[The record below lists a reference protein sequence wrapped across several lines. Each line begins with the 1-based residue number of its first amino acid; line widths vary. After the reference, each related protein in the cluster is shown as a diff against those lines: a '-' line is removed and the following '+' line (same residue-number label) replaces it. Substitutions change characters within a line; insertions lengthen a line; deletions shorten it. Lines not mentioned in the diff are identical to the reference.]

1 MIVKISKEEKGI
13 ADYLKTGK
21 KRDSKLT
28 RDEKD
33 DRLPLAGNLDLIEMS
48 EKHQSKKKNKK
59 HNYYHISLSFT
70 SEEWNKLYESGNI
83 DELIIDFLRL
93 TFPNH
98 DIDELLFYAE
108 AHLPIIKE
116 EPYIPRPEGALENRT
131 LNKKH
136 KNGEPLKREPHIH
149 LIVSFENMKFTH
161 SVKTGGVIYT
171 KGASKQQAKAVMAK
185 SVEKFKRVV
194 NDILSNKYGLNNI
207 EPLGMDE
214 DQLEKQ
220 YESFKSAA
228 QKVRKGKEKDMQMK
242 IETDVVIE
250 PKANTK
256 EQNISVEEL
265 LADAR
270 NSTADYL
277 LRMIEEDESL
287 KKDYYDRAKR
297 LNAVDIR
304 EFLPMI
310 NAKFNITAK
319 PEMVNDKYKVRV
331 DGFKGTY
338 NLTDLMCKI
347 VYNGRKGALFHVVN
361 ELEQMLIEIQANKN
375 KPKITLSVSSDFNT
389 PNKDSKT
396 QVLNNWK
403 TIQIEPYNLKSVLKN
418 YSAISVASFKNKNEE
433 DSGIDGITPVLI
445 YDIDNS
451 KFTISDAQNLLQSKG
466 VKGFIYPTTYQ
477 ATDTKVEKF
486 KLIIPTTKAPSL
498 NEYDEYIKEITREL
512 GLYNIVNNQSL
523 YPSKFHY
530 TPVPGAELVS
540 ISGKTLD
547 NTRAIEE
554 AGLKTDINNMDI
566 KAIYEDLQKLR
577 RYELSHEPKDA
588 DSHIKRASYQ
598 AISSMISIKELIEYF
613 DESAVLKEYKNHQIL
628 SDKSDRYLY
637 LSEENT
643 AYSFNQNRHYTP
655 YIYIRDKFDEA
666 ARKIKTGF
674 LNDDVI
680 KKIGLK
686 QNEYEGFVKAIDSH
700 LDINRYYLAFI
711 NRTESFKK
719 YLPDIVRINYKC
731 LIYNIKT
738 YMKDWQDMQGFNKLK
753 ERYKTDKICLAEDH
767 ISFDSLK
774 IIKQELYNKGLDK
787 DFGVEQSTQ
796 QSNEIEGKEQNV
808 KLGNVKLGYDGLR
821 R

>member
-1 MIVKISKEEKGI
+1 MIVKISKGEKGV

-48 EKHQSKKKNKK
+48 EKHQIKKKNKK
-59 HNYYHISLSFT
+59 YNYYHISLSFT

-83 DELIIDFLRL
+83 DELIMDFLRL

-116 EPYIPRPEGALENRT
+116 EPYIPRSEGALENRT

-171 KGASKQQAKAVMAK
+171 KGAAKQQVKAVMAK
-185 SVEKFKRVV
+185 SAEKFKRVV

-214 DQLEKQ
+214 DQLNKQ

-228 QKVRKGKEKDMQMK
+228 QKVKKGKEKDTQMK

-256 EQNISVEEL
+256 EQDISVEEL

-277 LRMIEEDESL
+277 LRMIEEDESF

-319 PEMVNDKYKVRV
+319 PKIVNDKYKVSV

-361 ELEQMLIEIQANKN
+361 ELEQMLIELQANKN
-375 KPKITLSVSSDFNT
+375 EPKITLSVSSDFGA
-389 PNKDSKT
+389 PNKDPKT
-396 QVLNNWK
+396 QVLNSWK
-403 TIQIEPYNLKSVLKN
+403 TIRIEPYNLKSVLKN
-418 YSAISVASFKNKNEE
+418 YSAISVASFKDKNEE
-433 DSGIDGITPVLI
+433 YSSIDGITPTLI
-445 YDIDNS
+445 YDIDS
-451 KFTISDAQNLLQSKG
+451 PKFTINDAQNLLQSKEI
-466 VKGFIYPTTYQ
+466 KGFIYPTTYQ
-477 ATDTKVEKF
+477 APDTKVEKF
-486 KLIIPTTKAPSL
+486 KLIIPTAKAPSL

-523 YPSKFHY
+523 YPSNFHY
-530 TPVPGAELVS
+530 TPVPGSEVVS
-540 ISGKTLD
+540 IRGKTLD
-547 NTRAIEE
+547 NTRAIEDVS
-554 AGLKTDINNMDI
+554 LKTDINNMDI

-577 RYELSHEPKDA
+577 RYELSHEPKDT

-613 DESAVLKEYKNHQIL
+613 DESAVLKEYKNHQII
-628 SDKSDRYLY
+628 SGKSGRYLY
-637 LSEENT
+637 LPEENT

-680 KKIGLK
+680 KKLGLK
-686 QNEYEGFVKAIDSH
+686 QNEYEGFVKAIDGH

-719 YLPDIVRINYKC
+719 YLLDIVKINYKG

-753 ERYKTDKICLAEDH
+753 ERYKTDKIYLTNDH
-767 ISFDSLK
+767 ISFGSLK
-774 IIKQELYNKGLDK
+774 ITKQELYDQGLDR
-787 DFGVEQSTQ
+787 DFGIEQTKQSSSVVEA
-796 QSNEIEGKEQNV
+796 KEQNI
-808 KLGNVKLGYDGLR
+808 KSGYDSLDR
-821 R
+821 

>member
-1 MIVKISKEEKGI
+1 MIVKISKGEKGI

-70 SEEWNKLYESGNI
+70 SEEWSRLYESGNI
-83 DELIIDFLRL
+83 DDLIMDFLKL

-116 EPYIPRPEGALENRT
+116 EPYIPRPEGALENRI

-161 SVKTGGVIYT
+161 SVKTGGAIYT
-171 KGASKQQAKAVMAK
+171 KGAAKQQVKAIMAK

-228 QKVRKGKEKDMQMK
+228 QKVKKGKEKDTHMK

-265 LADAR
+265 LADAK

-277 LRMIEEDESL
+277 LRMVEEDESF

-319 PEMVNDKYKVRV
+319 PEMVNDKYKVSV

-361 ELEQMLIEIQANKN
+361 ELEQMLIELQANKN
-375 KPKITLSVSSDFNT
+375 EPKITLSVSSDFGT
-389 PNKDSKT
+389 PNKDPKT
-396 QVLNNWK
+396 QVLNSWK
-403 TIQIEPYNLKSVLKN
+403 TIRIEPYNLKSILKN
-418 YSAISVASFKNKNEE
+418 YSAISVASFKDKSEE
-433 DSGIDGITPVLI
+433 ANDIDGITPTLI
-445 YDIDNS
+445 YDIDS
-451 KFTISDAQNLLQSKG
+451 PKFTINDAQNLLQSKEI
-466 VKGFIYPTTYQ
+466 KGFIYPTTYQ
-477 ATDTKVEKF
+477 APDTKVEKF
-486 KLIIPTTKAPSL
+486 KLIIPTTDAPSL

-512 GLYNIVNNQSL
+512 GLYNIVNNSSL
-523 YPSKFHY
+523 HHSKFHY
-530 TPVPGAELVS
+530 TPVPGSELVS

-547 NTRAIEE
+547 NTRAIED
-554 AGLKTDINNMDI
+554 ASLKTDINNMDV
-566 KAIYEDLQKLR
+566 KAIEGNLQNLR
-577 RYELSHEPKDA
+577 KYELSHEPKDTK
-588 DSHIKRASYQ
+588 SHIKRASYQ

-613 DESAVLKEYKNHQIL
+613 DESTVFKKYKDYQVLFNN
-628 SDKSDRYLY
+628 SGRYLY
-637 LSEENT
+637 LPEENT
-643 AYSFNQNRHYTP
+643 AYSFSQNRHYSP
-655 YIYIRDKFDEA
+655 YIYIRDKFYEA
-666 ARKIKTGF
+666 VRKIKTGF

-680 KKIGLK
+680 KKLGLK
-686 QNEYEGFVKAIDSH
+686 QNEYEGFVKAIDGH

-719 YLPDIVRINYKC
+719 YLPDIVRINYKG
-731 LIYNIKT
+731 LIYNIKA

-753 ERYKTDKICLAEDH
+753 ECYKTDKIYLTEDH
-767 ISFDSLK
+767 ISFGSLK
-774 IIKQELYNKGLDK
+774 ITKQELYGQGLDK
-787 DFGVEQSTQ
+787 DFGIEQTKQPSSVVEPKDQD
-796 QSNEIEGKEQNV
+796 V
-808 KLGNVKLGYDGLR
+808 KSGYDSLER
-821 R
+821 

>member
-1 MIVKISKEEKGI
+1 MIVKISKGEKGV

-48 EKHQSKKKNKK
+48 EKHQGKKKNKK
-59 HNYYHISLSFT
+59 YNYYHISLSFT
-70 SEEWNKLYESGNI
+70 SEEWSRLYESGNI
-83 DELIIDFLRL
+83 DEFIMDFLKL

-171 KGASKQQAKAVMAK
+171 KSTAKQQVKAVMAK
-185 SVEKFKRVV
+185 SAEKFKRVV

-214 DQLEKQ
+214 DQLNKQ

-228 QKVRKGKEKDMQMK
+228 QKVKKGKEKDTQMK

-265 LADAR
+265 LADAK

-277 LRMIEEDESL
+277 LRMIEEDESF
-287 KKDYYDRAKR
+287 KKDYYDRAKK

-304 EFLPMI
+304 ELLPMI
-310 NAKFNITAK
+310 NAKFNIAAK
-319 PEMVNDKYKVRV
+319 AEMVNDKYKVRV

-361 ELEQMLIEIQANKN
+361 ELEQMLIELQANKN
-375 KPKITLSVSSDFNT
+375 EPKITLSVSSDFNT
-389 PNKDSKT
+389 PNKDPKT
-396 QVLNNWK
+396 QVLNSWK
-403 TIQIEPYNLKSVLKN
+403 TIRIEPYNLKSVLKN
-418 YSAISVASFKNKNEE
+418 YSAISVASFKDKNEE
-433 DSGIDGITPVLI
+433 DSSIDGITPTLI
-445 YDIDNS
+445 YDIDS
-451 KFTISDAQNLLQSKG
+451 PKFTINDAQNLLQSKG
-466 VKGFIYPTTYQ
+466 IKGFIYPTSYQ
-477 ATDTKVEKF
+477 APDAKVEKF

-523 YPSKFHY
+523 YPSNFHY
-530 TPVPGAELVS
+530 TPVPGSELVS
-540 ISGKTLD
+540 IRGKTFD
-547 NTRAIEE
+547 NTRAIED
-554 AGLKTDINNMDI
+554 ASLKTDINNMDI

-577 RYELSHEPKDA
+577 RYELSHEPKD
-588 DSHIKRASYQ
+588 SNLHIKRASYQ
-598 AISSMISIKELIEYF
+598 AISSKIPIKELIEYF
-613 DESAVLKEYKNHQIL
+613 DESTVFKKYKNHQIL
-628 SDKSDRYLY
+628 SGKSGRYLY
-637 LSEENT
+637 LPEENT

-655 YIYIRDKFDEA
+655 YIYIRDKFYEA

-674 LNDDVI
+674 YDDDLI
-680 KKIGLK
+680 QKLSITK
-686 QNEYEGFVKAIDSH
+686 NEYEGFVKVIDNH

-711 NRTESFKK
+711 NRTENFKK
-719 YLPDIVRINYKC
+719 YLSDIAKINYKG
-731 LIYNIKT
+731 LIYNIKI

-753 ERYKTDKICLAEDH
+753 ERYETDNISLANDH
-767 ISFDSLK
+767 ISFGSLK
-774 IIKQELYNKGLDK
+774 ITNQELYGQGLDSNFGAEQTKQPSSVAEHK
-787 DFGVEQSTQ
+787 DQD
-796 QSNEIEGKEQNV
+796 V
-808 KLGNVKLGYDGLR
+808 KSEYDGLR

>member
-1 MIVKISKEEKGI
+1 MIVKISKGEKGI

-48 EKHQSKKKNKK
+48 EKHQIKKKNKK
-59 HNYYHISLSFT
+59 YNYYHISLSFT
-70 SEEWNKLYESGNI
+70 SEEWSRLYESGNI
-83 DELIIDFLRL
+83 YELIMDFLKL

-98 DIDELLFYAE
+98 DIEELLFYVE

-228 QKVRKGKEKDMQMK
+228 QKVRKGKEKDTQMK
-242 IETDVVIE
+242 IERDVVIE

-304 EFLPMI
+304 EFLPII

-319 PEMVNDKYKVRV
+319 PKIVNDKYKVSV

-361 ELEQMLIEIQANKN
+361 ELEQMLIELQANKN
-375 KPKITLSVSSDFNT
+375 EPKITLSVSSDFNT
-389 PNKDSKT
+389 PNKDPKT
-396 QVLNNWK
+396 QVLNSWK
-403 TIQIEPYNLKSVLKN
+403 TIRIEPYNLKSVLKN
-418 YSAISVASFKNKNEE
+418 YSAISVASFKDKNEE
-433 DSGIDGITPVLI
+433 DSSIDGITPTLI
-445 YDIDNS
+445 YDIDS
-451 KFTISDAQNLLQSKG
+451 PKFTINDAQNLLQSKG
-466 VKGFIYPTTYQ
+466 IKGFIYPTSYQ
-477 ATDTKVEKF
+477 APDAKVEKF

-512 GLYNIVNNQSL
+512 GLYNIVNNSSL
-523 YPSKFHY
+523 HPSKFHY
-530 TPVPGAELVS
+530 TPVPGSELVS
-540 ISGKTLD
+540 IRGKTLD
-547 NTRAIEE
+547 NTRAIED
-554 AGLKTDINNMDI
+554 ASLKTDINNMDI
-566 KAIYEDLQKLR
+566 RAIYEDLQNQRK
-577 RYELSHEPKDA
+577 YELSHEPKD
-588 DSHIKRASYQ
+588 SNLHIKRASYQ
-598 AISSMISIKELIEYF
+598 AISSKIPIKELIEYF
-613 DESAVLKEYKNHQIL
+613 DESTMVKKYKDHQIL
-628 SDKSDRYLY
+628 SGKSGRYLY
-637 LSEENT
+637 LPKENT
-643 AYSFNQNRHYTP
+643 AYSFSQNRHHTP
-655 YIYIRDKFDEA
+655 YIYIRDKFYEA
-666 ARKIKTGF
+666 ARKIKTRF

-680 KKIGLK
+680 KKLGLK
-686 QNEYEGFVKAIDSH
+686 QNEYEGLVKCIDGH

-711 NRTESFKK
+711 NRTENFKK
-719 YLPDIVRINYKC
+719 YLSDIAKINYKG

-753 ERYKTDKICLAEDH
+753 ERYKTDKISLTNDH
-767 ISFDSLK
+767 ISFGSLK
-774 IIKQELYNKGLDK
+774 IKKQELYDQGLDK
-787 DFGVEQSTQ
+787 GFGIEQTKQPSSVVEP
-796 QSNEIEGKEQNV
+796 KEQDV
-808 KLGNVKLGYDGLR
+808 KSEYDGLER
-821 R
+821 

>member
-1 MIVKISKEEKGI
+1 MIVKISKGEKGV

-21 KRDSKLT
+21 KRNSKLT

-59 HNYYHISLSFT
+59 YNYYHISLSFT
-70 SEEWNKLYESGNI
+70 SEEWSRLYESGNI
-83 DELIIDFLRL
+83 DEFIMDFLKL

-161 SVKTGGVIYT
+161 SVKTGGAIYT

-228 QKVRKGKEKDMQMK
+228 QKVRKGKEKDTQMK
-242 IETDVVIE
+242 IERDVVIE

-277 LRMIEEDESL
+277 LRMIEEDESF
-287 KKDYYDRAKR
+287 KKDYYDRAKK

-304 EFLPMI
+304 ELLPMI
-310 NAKFNITAK
+310 NAKFNIAAK
-319 PEMVNDKYKVRV
+319 AEMVNDKYKVRV

-361 ELEQMLIEIQANKN
+361 ELEQMLIELQANKN
-375 KPKITLSVSSDFNT
+375 EPKITLSVSSDFST
-389 PNKDSKT
+389 PNKNPKT
-396 QVLNNWK
+396 QVLNSWE
-403 TIQIEPYNLKSVLKN
+403 TIRIEPYNLKSVLKN
-418 YSAISVASFKNKNEE
+418 YSAISVASFKDKNEE
-433 DSGIDGITPVLI
+433 DSSINGITPTLI

-451 KFTISDAQNLLQSKG
+451 KFSANDAQNLLQSKG
-466 VKGFIYPTTYQ
+466 IKGFIYPTTHQ
-477 ATDTKVEKF
+477 APDTKVEKF

-523 YPSKFHY
+523 YHSKFHY
-530 TPVPGAELVS
+530 TPVSGSELVS
-540 ISGKTLD
+540 ISGKTFD
-547 NTRAIEE
+547 NTRAIED
-554 AGLKTDINNMDI
+554 ASLKTDINNMDI

-577 RYELSHEPKDA
+577 RYELSHEPKD
-588 DSHIKRASYQ
+588 SNLHIKRASYQ
-598 AISSMISIKELIEYF
+598 AISSKIPIKELIEYF
-613 DESAVLKEYKNHQIL
+613 DESTVFKKYKNHQIL
-628 SDKSDRYLY
+628 SGNSDRYLY
-637 LSEENT
+637 LPEENT
-643 AYSFNQNRHYTP
+643 AYSFSQSRHYTP
-655 YIYIRDKFDEA
+655 YIYIRDKFYEA

-674 LNDDVI
+674 LNDDLI
-680 KKIGLK
+680 KKLGIT

-753 ERYKTDKICLAEDH
+753 ECYKTDKISLTNDH
-767 ISFDSLK
+767 ISFGSLK
-774 IIKQELYNKGLDK
+774 IKKQELYDQGLDSN
-787 DFGVEQSTQ
+787 FGVEQTKQPSDRV
-796 QSNEIEGKEQNV
+796 EVKEQNI
-808 KLGNVKLGYDGLR
+808 KSGYDSLER
-821 R
+821 

>member
-1 MIVKISKEEKGI
+1 MIVKISKGEKGV

-48 EKHQSKKKNKK
+48 ERHQSKKKNKK
-59 HNYYHISLSFT
+59 YNYYHISLSFT

-83 DELIIDFLRL
+83 DDLIMDFLKL

-116 EPYIPRPEGALENRT
+116 EPYIPRPEGALENRV

-161 SVKTGGVIYT
+161 SVKTGGAIYA
-171 KGASKQQAKAVMAK
+171 KGASKQQAKAIMAK

-207 EPLGMDE
+207 EPLGMGE

-228 QKVRKGKEKDMQMK
+228 QKVRKGKEKDTQMK

-277 LRMIEEDESL
+277 LRMIEEDESF

-319 PEMVNDKYKVRV
+319 AEMVNDKYKVRV

-361 ELEQMLIEIQANKN
+361 ELEQMLIELEANKN
-375 KPKITLSVSSDFNT
+375 EPKIILSVSSDFGT
-389 PNKDSKT
+389 LSKDPKT
-396 QVLNNWK
+396 QVLNSWK
-403 TIQIEPYNLKSVLKN
+403 TIQIEPYNLKSILKN
-418 YSAISVASFKNKNEE
+418 YSAISVASFKDKSEE
-433 DSGIDGITPVLI
+433 ASGIDGITPTLI

-466 VKGFIYPTTYQ
+466 IKGFMYPTSYQ
-477 ATDTKVEKF
+477 APDTKVEKF

-530 TPVPGAELVS
+530 TPVPGSELVS

-554 AGLKTDINNMDI
+554 AGLKTDINNMDV
-566 KAIYEDLQKLR
+566 KALEENLQKLR
-577 RYELSHEPKDA
+577 IYELSCEPKDTN
-588 DSHIKRASYQ
+588 SHIKRTSYQ
-598 AISSMISIKELIEYF
+598 AISSKIPIKELIEYF
-613 DESAVLKEYKNHQIL
+613 DESTMVKKYKNHQIL
-628 SDKSDRYLY
+628 SGNSGRYLY

-643 AYSFNQNRHYTP
+643 AYSFSQNRHYTP
-655 YIYIRDKFDEA
+655 YIYIRDKFYEA
-666 ARKIKTGF
+666 ARKIKTGLF
-674 LNDDVI
+674 NDDVI

-686 QNEYEGFVKAIDSH
+686 QNEYEGFVKVIDDH

-711 NRTESFKK
+711 NRTENFKK
-719 YLPDIVRINYKC
+719 YLSDIAKINYKG

-753 ERYKTDKICLAEDH
+753 ERYETDNISLANDH
-767 ISFDSLK
+767 ISFGSLK
-774 IIKQELYNKGLDK
+774 ITNQELYGQGLDSNFGAEQTKQPSSVAEHK
-787 DFGVEQSTQ
+787 DQD
-796 QSNEIEGKEQNV
+796 V
-808 KLGNVKLGYDGLR
+808 KSEYDGLR

>member
-1 MIVKISKEEKGI
+1 MIVKISKGEKGV

-21 KRDSKLT
+21 KRNSKLT

-70 SEEWNKLYESGNI
+70 SEEWSRLYESGNI
-83 DELIIDFLRL
+83 DEFIMDFLKL

-116 EPYIPRPEGALENRT
+116 EPYIPRPEGALENRV

-171 KGASKQQAKAVMAK
+171 KGASKQQTKAIMAK

-207 EPLGMDE
+207 EPLNMDE

-228 QKVRKGKEKDMQMK
+228 QKVKKGKEKDTQMK

-250 PKANTK
+250 PKDSTK

-277 LRMIEEDESL
+277 LRMIEEDESF

-297 LNAVDIR
+297 LNAIDIR

-310 NAKFNITAK
+310 NAKFNITTK
-319 PEMVNDKYKVRV
+319 PKIVNDKYKVSV

-361 ELEQMLIEIQANKN
+361 ELEQMLIELQANKN
-375 KPKITLSVSSDFNT
+375 EPKITLSVSSDFSA
-389 PNKDSKT
+389 PNKNPKT
-396 QVLNNWK
+396 QVLNSWE

-418 YSAISVASFKNKNEE
+418 YSAISVASFKDKSEE
-433 DSGIDGITPVLI
+433 ANDIDGITPTLI
-445 YDIDNS
+445 YDIDS
-451 KFTISDAQNLLQSKG
+451 PKFTINDAQNLLQSKG
-466 VKGFIYPTTYQ
+466 IKGFIYPTSYQ
-477 ATDTKVEKF
+477 VPDAKVENF
-486 KLIIPTTKAPSL
+486 KLIIPTTDAPSL

-512 GLYNIVNNQSL
+512 GLYNIVNNSSL
-523 YPSKFHY
+523 HHSKFHY
-530 TPVPGAELVS
+530 TPVPGSELVS

-547 NTRAIEE
+547 NTRAIED

-577 RYELSHEPKDA
+577 RYELSHEPKD
-588 DSHIKRASYQ
+588 SNLHIKRASYQ
-598 AISSMISIKELIEYF
+598 AISSKIPIKELIEYF
-613 DESAVLKEYKNHQIL
+613 DESTVFKKYKNHQIL
-628 SDKSDRYLY
+628 SGNSDRYLY
-637 LSEENT
+637 LPEENT
-643 AYSFNQNRHYTP
+643 AYSFSQSRHYTP
-655 YIYIRDKFDEA
+655 YIYIRDKFYEA

-674 LNDDVI
+674 LNDDLI
-680 KKIGLK
+680 KKLGIT

-753 ERYKTDKICLAEDH
+753 ECYKTDKISLTNDH
-767 ISFDSLK
+767 ISFGSLK
-774 IIKQELYNKGLDK
+774 IKKQELYDQGLDSN
-787 DFGVEQSTQ
+787 FGVEQTKQPSDRV
-796 QSNEIEGKEQNV
+796 EVKEQNI
-808 KLGNVKLGYDGLR
+808 KSGYDSLER
-821 R
+821 

>member
-1 MIVKISKEEKGI
+1 MIVKISKGEKGV

-48 EKHQSKKKNKK
+48 ERHQSKKKNKK
-59 HNYYHISLSFT
+59 YNYYHISLSFT

-83 DELIIDFLRL
+83 DDLIMDFLKL

-116 EPYIPRPEGALENRT
+116 EPYIPRPEGALENRV

-171 KGASKQQAKAVMAK
+171 KGAAKQQVKAIMAK
-185 SVEKFKRVV
+185 SAEKFKRVV

-228 QKVRKGKEKDMQMK
+228 QKVRKGKEKDTQMK

-277 LRMIEEDESL
+277 LRMIEEDESF

-319 PEMVNDKYKVRV
+319 PEMVNDKYKVSV

-361 ELEQMLIEIQANKN
+361 ELEQMLIELQANKN
-375 KPKITLSVSSDFNT
+375 EPKITLSVSSDFNT
-389 PNKDSKT
+389 PNKDPKT
-396 QVLNNWK
+396 QVLNSWK
-403 TIQIEPYNLKSVLKN
+403 TIRIEPYNLKSVLKN
-418 YSAISVASFKNKNEE
+418 YSAISVASFKDKNEE
-433 DSGIDGITPVLI
+433 YSSIDSITPTLI
-445 YDIDNS
+445 YDIDS
-451 KFTISDAQNLLQSKG
+451 PKFTINDAQNLLQSKG
-466 VKGFIYPTTYQ
+466 IKGFIYPTSYQ
-477 ATDTKVEKF
+477 TPDAKVENF

-523 YPSKFHY
+523 YPSNFHY
-530 TPVPGAELVS
+530 TPVPGSELVS
-540 ISGKTLD
+540 IRGKTFD
-547 NTRAIEE
+547 NTRAIED
-554 AGLKTDINNMDI
+554 ASLKTDINNMDI

-577 RYELSHEPKDA
+577 RYELSHEPKDT
-588 DSHIKRASYQ
+588 DSHIKRANYQ

-628 SDKSDRYLY
+628 SSNSSRYLY
-637 LSEENT
+637 LPEENT
-643 AYSFNQNRHYTP
+643 VYSFSQNRLYTP
-655 YIYIRDKFDEA
+655 YIYIRDKFYEA

-674 LNDDVI
+674 LNDDLI
-680 KKIGLK
+680 KKLGIT
-686 QNEYEGFVKAIDSH
+686 QNEYEGFVKAIDGH

-719 YLPDIVRINYKC
+719 YLPDIVRINYKG

-753 ERYKTDKICLAEDH
+753 ECYKTDKISLANDH
-767 ISFDSLK
+767 ISFGSLK
-774 IIKQELYNKGLDK
+774 ITKQELYGQGLDSN
-787 DFGVEQSTQ
+787 FGAEQTKQPS
-796 QSNEIEGKEQNV
+796 SMIETKEWNV
-808 KLGNVKLGYDGLR
+808 KSGHDSLER
-821 R
+821 

>member
-1 MIVKISKEEKGI
+1 MIVKISKGEKGV

-48 EKHQSKKKNKK
+48 ERHQSKNKK
-59 HNYYHISLSFT
+59 YNYYHISLSFT

-83 DELIIDFLRL
+83 DDLIMDFLKL

-116 EPYIPRPEGALENRT
+116 EPYIPRPEGALENRV

-161 SVKTGGVIYT
+161 SVKTGGAIYA
-171 KGASKQQAKAVMAK
+171 KGASKQQAKAIMAK

-207 EPLGMDE
+207 EPLGMGE

-228 QKVRKGKEKDMQMK
+228 QKVRKGKEKDTQMK

-277 LRMIEEDESL
+277 LRMIEEDESF

-319 PEMVNDKYKVRV
+319 PEMVNDKYKVSV

-361 ELEQMLIEIQANKN
+361 ELEQMLIELQANKN
-375 KPKITLSVSSDFNT
+375 EPKITLSVSSDFNT
-389 PNKDSKT
+389 PNKDPKA
-396 QVLNNWK
+396 QVLNSWK
-403 TIQIEPYNLKSVLKN
+403 TIRIEPYNLKSVLKN

-433 DSGIDGITPVLI
+433 DSGIDGITPTLI
-445 YDIDNS
+445 YDIYS
-451 KFTISDAQNLLQSKG
+451 PKFTINDAQNLLQSKG
-466 VKGFIYPTTYQ
+466 IKGFMYPTSYQ
-477 ATDTKVEKF
+477 APDTKVEKF

-530 TPVPGAELVS
+530 TPVPGSELVS

-554 AGLKTDINNMDI
+554 AGLKTDINNMDV
-566 KAIYEDLQKLR
+566 KALEENLQKLR
-577 RYELSHEPKDA
+577 IYELSCEPKDTN
-588 DSHIKRASYQ
+588 SHIKRTSYQ
-598 AISSMISIKELIEYF
+598 AISSKIPIKELIEYF
-613 DESAVLKEYKNHQIL
+613 DESTVLKEYKNHQIL
-628 SDKSDRYLY
+628 SSNSSRYLY
-637 LSEENT
+637 LPEENT
-643 AYSFNQNRHYTP
+643 VYSFSQNRLYTP
-655 YIYIRDKFDEA
+655 YIYIRDKFYEA

-674 LNDDVI
+674 YDDDLI
-680 KKIGLK
+680 KKLGIT
-686 QNEYEGFVKAIDSH
+686 QNEYEGFVKAIDGH

-753 ERYKTDKICLAEDH
+753 KCYKADKISLANDH
-767 ISFDSLK
+767 ISFGSLK
-774 IIKQELYNKGLDK
+774 ITKQELYGQGLDSN
-787 DFGVEQSTQ
+787 FGAEQTKQPS
-796 QSNEIEGKEQNV
+796 SMIETKEWNV
-808 KLGNVKLGYDGLR
+808 KSGHDSLER
-821 R
+821 

>member
-1 MIVKISKEEKGI
+1 MIVKISKGEKGV

-48 EKHQSKKKNKK
+48 ERHQSKKKNKK

-70 SEEWNKLYESGNI
+70 SEEWSRLYESGNI
-83 DELIIDFLRL
+83 DEFIMDFLRL

-116 EPYIPRPEGALENRT
+116 EPYIPRPEGALENRV

-161 SVKTGGVIYT
+161 SVKTGGAIYA
-171 KGASKQQAKAVMAK
+171 KGASKQQAKAIMAK

-228 QKVRKGKEKDMQMK
+228 QKVRKGKEKDTQMK

-277 LRMIEEDESL
+277 LRMIEEDESF

-319 PEMVNDKYKVRV
+319 PEMVNDKYKVSV

-361 ELEQMLIEIQANKN
+361 ELEQMLIELQANKN
-375 KPKITLSVSSDFNT
+375 EPKITLSVSSDFNT
-389 PNKDSKT
+389 PNKDPKA
-396 QVLNNWK
+396 QVLNSWK
-403 TIQIEPYNLKSVLKN
+403 TIRIEPYNLKSVLKN

-433 DSGIDGITPVLI
+433 DSGIDGITPTLI
-445 YDIDNS
+445 YDIYS
-451 KFTISDAQNLLQSKG
+451 PKFTINDAQNLLQSKG
-466 VKGFIYPTTYQ
+466 IKGFMYPTSYQ
-477 ATDTKVEKF
+477 APDTKVEKF

-530 TPVPGAELVS
+530 TPVPGSELVS

-547 NTRAIEE
+547 NTRVIEE
-554 AGLKTDINNMDI
+554 AGLKTDINNMDV
-566 KAIYEDLQKLR
+566 KALEENLQKLR
-577 RYELSHEPKDA
+577 IYELSCEPKDTN
-588 DSHIKRASYQ
+588 SHIKRTSYQ
-598 AISSMISIKELIEYF
+598 AISSKIPIKELIEYF
-613 DESAVLKEYKNHQIL
+613 DESTVLKEYKNHQIL
-628 SDKSDRYLY
+628 SSNSSRYLY
-637 LSEENT
+637 LPEENT
-643 AYSFNQNRHYTP
+643 VYSFSQNRLYTP
-655 YIYIRDKFDEA
+655 YIYIRDKFYEA

-674 LNDDVI
+674 YDDDLI
-680 KKIGLK
+680 KKLGIT
-686 QNEYEGFVKAIDSH
+686 QNEYEGFVKAIDGH

-753 ERYKTDKICLAEDH
+753 KCYKADKISLANDH
-767 ISFDSLK
+767 ISFGSLK
-774 IIKQELYNKGLDK
+774 ITKQELYGQGLDSN
-787 DFGVEQSTQ
+787 FGAEQTKQPS
-796 QSNEIEGKEQNV
+796 SMIETKEWNV
-808 KLGNVKLGYDGLR
+808 KSGHDSLER
-821 R
+821 

>member
-1 MIVKISKEEKGI
+1 MIVKISKGEKGV

-48 EKHQSKKKNKK
+48 ERHQSKKKNKK
-59 HNYYHISLSFT
+59 YNYYHISLSFT
-70 SEEWNKLYESGNI
+70 SEEWSRLYESGNI
-83 DELIIDFLRL
+83 DEFIMDFLRL

-98 DIDELLFYAE
+98 DIEELLFYAE

-161 SVKTGGVIYT
+161 SVKTGGAIYA
-171 KGASKQQAKAVMAK
+171 KGAAKQQVKAIMAK
-185 SVEKFKRVV
+185 SAEKFKRVV

-207 EPLGMDE
+207 EPLSMDE
-214 DQLEKQ
+214 DKLEKQ

-228 QKVRKGKEKDMQMK
+228 QKVRKGKEKDTQIK

-256 EQNISVEEL
+256 EQNISIEEL

-319 PEMVNDKYKVRV
+319 AEMVNDKYKARV

-361 ELEQMLIEIQANKN
+361 ELEQMLIELQANKN
-375 KPKITLSVSSDFNT
+375 EPKITLSVSSDFNT
-389 PNKDSKT
+389 PNKDPKT
-396 QVLNNWK
+396 QVLNNWE

-418 YSAISVASFKNKNEE
+418 YSAISVASFKDKNEE
-433 DSGIDGITPVLI
+433 DSSINGITPTLI
-445 YDIDNS
+445 YDIDS
-451 KFTISDAQNLLQSKG
+451 PKFTINDAQNLLQSKG
-466 VKGFIYPTTYQ
+466 IKGFIYPTSYQ
-477 ATDTKVEKF
+477 APDAKVEKF

-523 YPSKFHY
+523 YHSKFHY
-530 TPVPGAELVS
+530 TPVSGSELVS
-540 ISGKTLD
+540 ISGKTFD
-547 NTRAIEE
+547 NTRAIED
-554 AGLKTDINNMDI
+554 ASLKTDINNMDI

-577 RYELSHEPKDA
+577 RYELSHEPKD
-588 DSHIKRASYQ
+588 SNLHIKRASYQ
-598 AISSMISIKELIEYF
+598 AISSKIPIKELIEYF
-613 DESAVLKEYKNHQIL
+613 DESTVFKKYKNHQIL
-628 SDKSDRYLY
+628 SGKSGRYLY
-637 LSEENT
+637 LPEENT
-643 AYSFNQNRHYTP
+643 AYSFNQSRHYTP
-655 YIYIRDKFDEA
+655 YIYIRDKFYEA

-711 NRTESFKK
+711 NRTENFKK
-719 YLPDIVRINYKC
+719 YLSDIAKINYKG
-731 LIYNIKT
+731 LIHNIKT

-753 ERYKTDKICLAEDH
+753 ERYETDNISLANDH
-767 ISFDSLK
+767 ISFGSLK
-774 IIKQELYNKGLDK
+774 ITNQELYGQGLDSNFGAEQTKQPSSVAEHK
-787 DFGVEQSTQ
+787 DQD
-796 QSNEIEGKEQNV
+796 V
-808 KLGNVKLGYDGLR
+808 KSEYDGLR

>member
-1 MIVKISKEEKGI
+1 MIVKISKGEKGI

-70 SEEWNKLYESGNI
+70 SEEWSRLYESGNI
-83 DELIIDFLRL
+83 DEFIMDFLKL

-116 EPYIPRPEGALENRT
+116 EPYIPRPEGALENRV

-171 KGASKQQAKAVMAK
+171 KGASKQQTKAIMAK

-207 EPLGMDE
+207 EPLNMDE

-228 QKVRKGKEKDMQMK
+228 QKVKKGKEKDTQMK

-250 PKANTK
+250 PKDSTK

-277 LRMIEEDESL
+277 LRMIEEDESF

-297 LNAVDIR
+297 LNAIDIR

-310 NAKFNITAK
+310 NAKFNITTK
-319 PEMVNDKYKVRV
+319 PKIVNDKYKVSV

-361 ELEQMLIEIQANKN
+361 ELEQMLIELQANKN
-375 KPKITLSVSSDFNT
+375 EPKITLSVSSDFSA
-389 PNKDSKT
+389 PNKNPKT
-396 QVLNNWK
+396 QVLNSWE

-418 YSAISVASFKNKNEE
+418 YSAISVASFKDKSEE
-433 DSGIDGITPVLI
+433 ANDIDGITPTLI
-445 YDIDNS
+445 YDIDS
-451 KFTISDAQNLLQSKG
+451 PKFTINDAQNLLQSKG
-466 VKGFIYPTTYQ
+466 IKGFIYPTSYQ
-477 ATDTKVEKF
+477 VPDAKVENF
-486 KLIIPTTKAPSL
+486 KLIIPTTDAPSL

-512 GLYNIVNNQSL
+512 GLYNIVNNSSL
-523 YPSKFHY
+523 HHSKFHY
-530 TPVPGAELVS
+530 TPVPGSELVS

-547 NTRAIEE
+547 NTRAIED
-554 AGLKTDINNMDI
+554 ASLKTDINNMDV
-566 KAIYEDLQKLR
+566 KAIEGNLQNLR
-577 RYELSHEPKDA
+577 KYELSHEPKDTK
-588 DSHIKRASYQ
+588 SHIKRASYQ

-613 DESAVLKEYKNHQIL
+613 DESTVFKKYKDYQVLFNN
-628 SDKSDRYLY
+628 SGRYLY
-637 LSEENT
+637 LPEENT
-643 AYSFNQNRHYTP
+643 AYSFSQNRHYSP
-655 YIYIRDKFDEA
+655 YIYIRDKFYEA
-666 ARKIKTGF
+666 VRKIKTGF

-680 KKIGLK
+680 KKLGLK
-686 QNEYEGFVKAIDSH
+686 QNEYEGFVKAIDGH

-719 YLPDIVRINYKC
+719 YLPDIVRINYKG

-753 ERYKTDKICLAEDH
+753 ECYKTDKIYLTEDH
-767 ISFDSLK
+767 ISFGSLK
-774 IIKQELYNKGLDK
+774 ITKQELYGQGLDK
-787 DFGVEQSTQ
+787 DFGIEQTKQPSSVVEPKDQD
-796 QSNEIEGKEQNV
+796 V
-808 KLGNVKLGYDGLR
+808 KSGYDSLER
-821 R
+821 

>member
-1 MIVKISKEEKGI
+1 MIVKISKGEKGI

-48 EKHQSKKKNKK
+48 EKHQGKKKNKK

-70 SEEWNKLYESGNI
+70 SEEWSRLYESGNI
-83 DELIIDFLRL
+83 DELIMDFLRL

-116 EPYIPRPEGALENRT
+116 EPYIPRSEGALENRT

-171 KGASKQQAKAVMAK
+171 KGAAKQQVKAVMAK
-185 SVEKFKRVV
+185 SAEKFKRMV

-228 QKVRKGKEKDMQMK
+228 QKVKKGKEKDTQMK

-256 EQNISVEEL
+256 EQDISVEEL
-265 LADAR
+265 LADDR
-270 NSTADYL
+270 NSTSDYL
-277 LRMIEEDESL
+277 LRMIEEDESF

-297 LNAVDIR
+297 LNEIDIR

-319 PEMVNDKYKVRV
+319 PKIVNDKYKVSV

-361 ELEQMLIEIQANKN
+361 ELEQMLIELQANKN
-375 KPKITLSVSSDFNT
+375 EPKITLSVSSDFNT
-389 PNKDSKT
+389 PNKDPKT
-396 QVLNNWK
+396 QVLNSWK
-403 TIQIEPYNLKSVLKN
+403 TIRIEPYNLKSVLKN
-418 YSAISVASFKNKNEE
+418 YSAISVASFKDKNEE
-433 DSGIDGITPVLI
+433 YSSIDGITPTLI
-445 YDIDNS
+445 YDIYS
-451 KFTISDAQNLLQSKG
+451 PKFTINDAQNLLQSKG
-466 VKGFIYPTTYQ
+466 IKGFIYPTSYQ
-477 ATDTKVEKF
+477 APDAKVENF
-486 KLIIPTTKAPSL
+486 KLIIPATKAPSL
-498 NEYDEYIKEITREL
+498 NEYDEYIKKITREL

-530 TPVPGAELVS
+530 TPVPGSELVC

-547 NTRAIEE
+547 NTRAIED
-554 AGLKTDINNMDI
+554 ASLKTDINNMDV
-566 KAIYEDLQKLR
+566 KAIEKNLQNLR
-577 RYELSHEPKDA
+577 KYELSCEPKDNNL
-588 DSHIKRASYQ
+588 HIKRVSYQ
-598 AISSMISIKELIEYF
+598 AISSKISIKELIEYF
-613 DESAVLKEYKNHQIL
+613 DESTVFKKYKNYQIL
-628 SDKSDRYLY
+628 SGNSGRYLY
-637 LSEENT
+637 LPEENT
-643 AYSFNQNRHYTP
+643 AYSFSQNRHYTP

-666 ARKIKTGF
+666 AKKIKTGL
-674 LNDDVI
+674 LNDGVI
-680 KKIGLK
+680 KKLGIK
-686 QNEYEGFVKAIDSH
+686 QNEYEGFIKGIDDH
-700 LDINRYYLAFI
+700 LDINRYYLVFI
-711 NRTESFKK
+711 NRIENFKK
-719 YLPDIVRINYKC
+719 YLSDIAKINYKG

-753 ERYKTDKICLAEDH
+753 ECYKTDKISLANDH
-767 ISFDSLK
+767 ISFGSLK
-774 IIKQELYNKGLDK
+774 IIKQELYDQGLDSN
-787 DFGVEQSTQ
+787 FGVEQTKQ
-796 QSNEIEGKEQNV
+796 PSNRAEAKEQNI
-808 KLGNVKLGYDGLR
+808 KSGYDSLER
-821 R
+821 

>member
-1 MIVKISKEEKGI
+1 MIVKISKGEKGI

-48 EKHQSKKKNKK
+48 EKHQIKKKNKK
-59 HNYYHISLSFT
+59 YNYYHISLSFT
-70 SEEWNKLYESGNI
+70 SEEWSRLYESGNI
-83 DELIIDFLRL
+83 YELIMDFLKL

-98 DIDELLFYAE
+98 DIEELLFYVE

-116 EPYIPRPEGALENRT
+116 EPYIPRPEGALENRV

-207 EPLGMDE
+207 EPLGMGE

-228 QKVRKGKEKDMQMK
+228 QKVRKGKEKDTQMK

-250 PKANTK
+250 PKDSTK
-256 EQNISVEEL
+256 KQNISVEEL

-277 LRMIEEDESL
+277 LRMIEEDESF

-297 LNAVDIR
+297 LNAMDIR

-319 PEMVNDKYKVRV
+319 PKIVNDKYKVSV
-331 DGFKGTY
+331 DEFKGTY

-361 ELEQMLIEIQANKN
+361 ELEQMLIELQANKN
-375 KPKITLSVSSDFNT
+375 EPKITLSVSSDFNT
-389 PNKDSKT
+389 PNKDPKT
-396 QVLNNWK
+396 QVLNSWK
-403 TIQIEPYNLKSVLKN
+403 TIRIEPYNLKSVLKN
-418 YSAISVASFKNKNEE
+418 YSAISVASFKDKNEE
-433 DSGIDGITPVLI
+433 DSSIDSITPTLI

-451 KFTISDAQNLLQSKG
+451 KFTANDAQNLLQSKEI
-466 VKGFIYPTTYQ
+466 KGFIYPTTYQ
-477 ATDTKVEKF
+477 APDTKVEKF
-486 KLIIPTTKAPSL
+486 KLIIPTAKAPSL

-530 TPVPGAELVS
+530 TPVPGSELVS

-547 NTRAIEE
+547 NTRAIED
-554 AGLKTDINNMDI
+554 ASLKTDINNMDV
-566 KAIYEDLQKLR
+566 KAIEKNLQNLR
-577 RYELSHEPKDA
+577 KYELSHEPKDTNLR
-588 DSHIKRASYQ
+588 IKRISYQ
-598 AISSMISIKELIEYF
+598 AISSKISIKELIEYF
-613 DESAVLKEYKNHQIL
+613 DESTIIKKYKDHQIL
-628 SDKSDRYLY
+628 SSNSGRYLY
-637 LSEENT
+637 LPEENT
-643 AYSFNQNRHYTP
+643 AYSFSLNRHYTP

-666 ARKIKTGF
+666 AGKIKIGF
-674 LNDDVI
+674 LNDGVI
-680 KKIGLK
+680 KKLGLK
-686 QNEYEGFVKAIDSH
+686 QNEYEGFVKAIDGH
-700 LDINRYYLAFI
+700 LDINRYYLDFI
-711 NRTESFKK
+711 NRTENFKK
-719 YLPDIVRINYKC
+719 YLSDIAKINYKG

-753 ERYKTDKICLAEDH
+753 ERYKTDKISLANDH

-774 IIKQELYNKGLDK
+774 ITKQELYNQGLDK
-787 DFGVEQSTQ
+787 NFGIEQSTQ
-796 QSNEIEGKEQNV
+796 QSSEIKAIEQNV
-808 KLGNVKLGYDGLR
+808 KSGYDGLER
-821 R
+821 

>member
-1 MIVKISKEEKGI
+1 MIVKISKGEKGI

-48 EKHQSKKKNKK
+48 EKHQIKKKNKK
-59 HNYYHISLSFT
+59 YNYYHISLSFT
-70 SEEWNKLYESGNI
+70 SEEWSRLYESGNI
-83 DELIIDFLRL
+83 YELIMDFLKL

-98 DIDELLFYAE
+98 DIEELLFYVE

-228 QKVRKGKEKDMQMK
+228 QKVRKGKEKDTQMK
-242 IETDVVIE
+242 IERDVVIE

-304 EFLPMI
+304 EFLPI
-310 NAKFNITAK
+310 FNAKFNITAK
-319 PEMVNDKYKVRV
+319 PEMVNGKYKVRV
-331 DGFKGTY
+331 DGFNGTY

-361 ELEQMLIEIQANKN
+361 ELEQMLIELQANKN
-375 KPKITLSVSSDFNT
+375 EPKITLSVSSDFNT
-389 PNKDSKT
+389 PNKDPKT

-403 TIQIEPYNLKSVLKN
+403 TIQIEPYNLKSILKN
-418 YSAISVASFKNKNEE
+418 YSAISVADFKDKNEE
-433 DSGIDGITPVLI
+433 AGSVDSITPTLI

-451 KFTISDAQNLLQSKG
+451 KFTANDAQNLLQSKG
-466 VKGFIYPTTYQ
+466 IKGFIYPTTYQ
-477 ATDTKVEKF
+477 APDTKVEKF
-486 KLIIPTTKAPSL
+486 KLIIPTTDAPSL

-512 GLYNIVNNQSL
+512 GLYDIVNNSSL
-523 YPSKFHY
+523 HPSKFHY
-530 TPVPGAELVS
+530 TPVPGSEVIS
-540 ISGKTLD
+540 ISGKTFD
-547 NTRAIEE
+547 NTRAIED
-554 AGLKTDINNMDI
+554 AGLKTYINNMDI
-566 KAIYEDLQKLR
+566 KAIYEDLQNLR
-577 RYELSHEPKDA
+577 KYELSHEPKDTN
-588 DSHIKRASYQ
+588 SHIKRASYQ
-598 AISSMISIKELIEYF
+598 AISSKIPIKELIEYF
-613 DESAVLKEYKNHQIL
+613 DESTMVKKYKDYQIL
-628 SDKSDRYLY
+628 FNNNSRYLY
-637 LSEENT
+637 LPEENT
-643 AYSFNQNRHYTP
+643 AYSFSQNRHYTP
-655 YIYIRDKFDEA
+655 YIYIRDKFYEA
-666 ARKIKTGF
+666 ARKIKTRF
-674 LNDDVI
+674 YDDDDLI
-680 KKIGLK
+680 KKLGIT
-686 QNEYEGFVKAIDSH
+686 QNEYESFVKGIDDH
-700 LDINRYYLAFI
+700 LDINRYYLVFI
-711 NRTESFKK
+711 NRIENFKK
-719 YLPDIVRINYKC
+719 YLSDIAKINYKG

-753 ERYKTDKICLAEDH
+753 ERYKTDKIYLTEDH
-767 ISFDSLK
+767 ILFGSLK
-774 IIKQELYNKGLDK
+774 ITKQELYDQGLDK
-787 DFGVEQSTQ
+787 NFGVEQSKQ
-796 QSNEIEGKEQNV
+796 QSNMIETKEQSV
-808 KLGNVKLGYDGLR
+808 KSGYDGLGR
-821 R
+821 

>member
-1 MIVKISKEEKGI
+1 MIVKISKGEKGV

-48 EKHQSKKKNKK
+48 ERHQSKKKNKK
-59 HNYYHISLSFT
+59 YNYYHISLSFT
-70 SEEWNKLYESGNI
+70 SEEWSRLYESGNI
-83 DELIIDFLRL
+83 DEFIMDFLKL

-171 KGASKQQAKAVMAK
+171 KGASKQQTKAIMAK

-214 DQLEKQ
+214 DQLKKQ

-228 QKVRKGKEKDMQMK
+228 QKVKKGKEKDTQIK

-265 LADAR
+265 LADAK

-277 LRMIEEDESL
+277 LRMIEEDESF

-361 ELEQMLIEIQANKN
+361 ELEQMLIELQANKN
-375 KPKITLSVSSDFNT
+375 EPKITLSVSSDFST
-389 PNKDSKT
+389 PNKDPKA
-396 QVLNNWK
+396 QVLNNWE
-403 TIQIEPYNLKSVLKN
+403 TIQIEPYNLKSILKN
-418 YSAISVASFKNKNEE
+418 YSAISVASFKDKSEE
-433 DSGIDGITPVLI
+433 ASGIDGITPTLI
-445 YDIDNS
+445 YDIDS
-451 KFTISDAQNLLQSKG
+451 PKFTISDAQNLLQSKG
-466 VKGFIYPTTYQ
+466 IKGFIYPTTYQ
-477 ATDTKVEKF
+477 APGTKVEKF

-530 TPVPGAELVS
+530 TPVPGSEVVS
-540 ISGKTLD
+540 ISGKTFD
-547 NTRAIEE
+547 NTRAIED
-554 AGLKTDINNMDI
+554 ASLKTDINNMDI
-566 KAIYEDLQKLR
+566 RAIYEVLQNQRK
-577 RYELSHEPKDA
+577 YELSHEPKDSN
-588 DSHIKRASYQ
+588 SHIKRASYQ
-598 AISSMISIKELIEYF
+598 AISSKIPIKELIEYF
-613 DESAVLKEYKNHQIL
+613 DESTMVKKYKDYQIL
-628 SDKSDRYLY
+628 SGNSGRYLY

-643 AYSFNQNRHYTP
+643 AYSFSQNRHYTP
-655 YIYIRDKFDEA
+655 YIYIRDKFYDA
-666 ARKIKTGF
+666 ARKINTGF
-674 LNDDVI
+674 YDDDLI
-680 KKIGLK
+680 QKLSITK
-686 QNEYEGFVKAIDSH
+686 NEYECFVKDIDNH

-711 NRTESFKK
+711 NRTENFKK
-719 YLPDIVRINYKC
+719 YLSDIAKINYKG

-753 ERYKTDKICLAEDH
+753 ERYKTDNISLANDH
-767 ISFDSLK
+767 ISFGSLK
-774 IIKQELYNKGLDK
+774 ITKQELYGQGLDNN
-787 DFGVEQSTQ
+787 FGVEQSKQ
-796 QSNEIEGKEQNV
+796 QSNRAEAKEQNV
-808 KLGNVKLGYDGLR
+808 KSGYDSLER
-821 R
+821 

>member
-1 MIVKISKEEKGI
+1 MIVKISKGEKGI

-48 EKHQSKKKNKK
+48 EKHQIKKKNKK
-59 HNYYHISLSFT
+59 YNYYHISLSFT
-70 SEEWNKLYESGNI
+70 SEEWSRLYESGNI
-83 DELIIDFLRL
+83 DEFIMDFLRL

-136 KNGEPLKREPHIH
+136 KNGEPLKREPHVH

-171 KGASKQQAKAVMAK
+171 KGAAKQQIKAVMAK
-185 SVEKFKRVV
+185 SAEKFKRVV

-214 DQLEKQ
+214 DQLNKQ
-220 YESFKSAA
+220 YESFKNAA
-228 QKVRKGKEKDMQMK
+228 QKVKKGKEKDTQMK
-242 IETDVVIE
+242 IETNVVIE

-256 EQNISVEEL
+256 EQDISVEEL

-277 LRMIEEDESL
+277 LRMIEEDESF

-297 LNAVDIR
+297 LNAMDIR

-319 PEMVNDKYKVRV
+319 PEMVNDKYKVSV

-361 ELEQMLIEIQANKN
+361 ELEQMLIELEANKN
-375 KPKITLSVSSDFNT
+375 EPKITLSVSSDFGT
-389 PNKDSKT
+389 PNKDPKA
-396 QVLNNWK
+396 QVLNSWK
-403 TIQIEPYNLKSVLKN
+403 TIQIEPYNLKSILKN
-418 YSAISVASFKNKNEE
+418 YSAISVASFKDKNEE
-433 DSGIDGITPVLI
+433 DSSIDSITPTLI

-451 KFTISDAQNLLQSKG
+451 KFTANDAQNLLQSKG
-466 VKGFIYPTTYQ
+466 IKGFIYPTTYQ
-477 ATDTKVEKF
+477 APDTKIEKF

-512 GLYNIVNNQSL
+512 GLCNIVNNSSL
-523 YPSKFHY
+523 HPSKFHY
-530 TPVPGAELVS
+530 TPVPGSELVS
-540 ISGKTLD
+540 ISGKTFD
-547 NTRAIEE
+547 NTRAIED
-554 AGLKTDINNMDI
+554 ASLKTDINNMDI

-577 RYELSHEPKDA
+577 RYELSHEPKD
-588 DSHIKRASYQ
+588 SNLHIKRASYQ
-598 AISSMISIKELIEYF
+598 AISSKIPIKELIEYF
-613 DESAVLKEYKNHQIL
+613 DESTVFKKYKNHQIL
-628 SDKSDRYLY
+628 SGKSGRYLY
-637 LSEENT
+637 LPEENT

-655 YIYIRDKFDEA
+655 YIYIRDKFYEA

-674 LNDDVI
+674 YDDDLI
-680 KKIGLK
+680 QKLSITK
-686 QNEYEGFVKAIDSH
+686 NEYEGFVKVIDNH

-711 NRTESFKK
+711 NRTENFKK
-719 YLPDIVRINYKC
+719 YLSDIAKINYKG
-731 LIYNIKT
+731 LIYNIKI

-753 ERYKTDKICLAEDH
+753 ERYETDNISLANDH
-767 ISFDSLK
+767 ISFGSLK
-774 IIKQELYNKGLDK
+774 ITNQELYGQGLDSNFGAEQTKQPSSVAEHK
-787 DFGVEQSTQ
+787 DQD
-796 QSNEIEGKEQNV
+796 V
-808 KLGNVKLGYDGLR
+808 KSEYDGLR

>member
-1 MIVKISKEEKGI
+1 MIVKISKGEKGV

-48 EKHQSKKKNKK
+48 ERHQSKKKNKK

-70 SEEWNKLYESGNI
+70 SEEWSRLYESGNI
-83 DELIIDFLRL
+83 DDLIMDFLRL

-171 KGASKQQAKAVMAK
+171 KGASKQQTKAIMAK

-207 EPLGMDE
+207 EPLNMDE

-228 QKVRKGKEKDMQMK
+228 QKVKKGKEKDTQMK

-250 PKANTK
+250 PKDSTK

-277 LRMIEEDESL
+277 LRMIEEDESF

-297 LNAVDIR
+297 LNAMDIR

-319 PEMVNDKYKVRV
+319 PKIVNDKYKVSV

-361 ELEQMLIEIQANKN
+361 ELEQMLIELQANKN
-375 KPKITLSVSSDFNT
+375 EPKITLSVSSDFSA
-389 PNKDSKT
+389 PNKNPKT
-396 QVLNNWK
+396 QVLNSWE

-418 YSAISVASFKNKNEE
+418 YSAISVASFKDKSEE
-433 DSGIDGITPVLI
+433 ANDIDGITPTLI
-445 YDIDNS
+445 YDIDS
-451 KFTISDAQNLLQSKG
+451 PKFTINDAQNLLQSKG
-466 VKGFIYPTTYQ
+466 IKGFIYPTSYQ
-477 ATDTKVEKF
+477 VPDAKVENF
-486 KLIIPTTKAPSL
+486 KLIIPTTDAPSL

-530 TPVPGAELVS
+530 TPVPGSEVVS
-540 ISGKTLD
+540 ISGKTFD
-547 NTRAIEE
+547 NTRAIED
-554 AGLKTDINNMDI
+554 ASLKTDINNMDI
-566 KAIYEDLQKLR
+566 RAIYEVLQNQRK
-577 RYELSHEPKDA
+577 YELSHEPKDSN
-588 DSHIKRASYQ
+588 SHIKRASYQ
-598 AISSMISIKELIEYF
+598 AISSKIPIKELIEYF
-613 DESAVLKEYKNHQIL
+613 DESTMVKKYKDYQIL
-628 SDKSDRYLY
+628 SGNSGRYLY

-643 AYSFNQNRHYTP
+643 AYSFSQNRHYTP
-655 YIYIRDKFDEA
+655 YIYIRDKFYEA
-666 ARKIKTGF
+666 ARKINTGF
-674 LNDDVI
+674 YDDDLI
-680 KKIGLK
+680 QKLSITK
-686 QNEYEGFVKAIDSH
+686 NEYECFVKDIDNH

-711 NRTESFKK
+711 NRTENFKK
-719 YLPDIVRINYKC
+719 YLSDIAKINYKG

-753 ERYKTDKICLAEDH
+753 ERYKTDNISLANDH
-767 ISFDSLK
+767 ISFGSLK
-774 IIKQELYNKGLDK
+774 ITKQELYGQGLDNN
-787 DFGVEQSTQ
+787 FGVEQSKQ
-796 QSNEIEGKEQNV
+796 QSNRAEAKEQNV
-808 KLGNVKLGYDGLR
+808 KSGYDSLER
-821 R
+821 

>member
-1 MIVKISKEEKGI
+1 MIVKISKGEKGI

-70 SEEWNKLYESGNI
+70 SEEWSRLYESGNI
-83 DELIIDFLRL
+83 DEFIMDFLKL

-116 EPYIPRPEGALENRT
+116 EPYIPRPEGALENRV

-171 KGASKQQAKAVMAK
+171 KGASKQQTKAIMAK

-207 EPLGMDE
+207 EPLNMDE

-228 QKVRKGKEKDMQMK
+228 QKVKKGKEKDTQMK

-250 PKANTK
+250 PKDSTK

-277 LRMIEEDESL
+277 LRMIEEDESF

-297 LNAVDIR
+297 LNAIDIR

-310 NAKFNITAK
+310 NAKFNITTK
-319 PEMVNDKYKVRV
+319 PKIVNDKYKVSV

-361 ELEQMLIEIQANKN
+361 ELEQMLIELQANKN
-375 KPKITLSVSSDFNT
+375 EPKITLSVSSDFSA
-389 PNKDSKT
+389 PNKNPKT
-396 QVLNNWK
+396 QVLNSWE

-418 YSAISVASFKNKNEE
+418 YSAISVASFKDKSEE
-433 DSGIDGITPVLI
+433 ANDIDGITPTLI
-445 YDIDNS
+445 YDIDS
-451 KFTISDAQNLLQSKG
+451 PKFTINDAQNLLQSKG
-466 VKGFIYPTTYQ
+466 IKGFIYPTSYQ
-477 ATDTKVEKF
+477 VPDAKVENF
-486 KLIIPTTKAPSL
+486 KLIIPTTDAPSL

-512 GLYNIVNNQSL
+512 GLYNIVNNSSL
-523 YPSKFHY
+523 HHSKFHY
-530 TPVPGAELVS
+530 TPVPGSELVS

-547 NTRAIEE
+547 NTRAIED
-554 AGLKTDINNMDI
+554 ASLKTDINNMDV
-566 KAIYEDLQKLR
+566 KAIEGNLQNLR
-577 RYELSHEPKDA
+577 KYELSHEPKDTK
-588 DSHIKRASYQ
+588 SHIKRASYQ

-613 DESAVLKEYKNHQIL
+613 DESTVKKYKDYQVLFNN
-628 SDKSDRYLY
+628 SGRYLY
-637 LSEENT
+637 LPEENT
-643 AYSFNQNRHYTP
+643 AYSFSQNRHYSP
-655 YIYIRDKFDEA
+655 YIYIRDKFYEA
-666 ARKIKTGF
+666 VRKIKTGF

-680 KKIGLK
+680 KKLGLK
-686 QNEYEGFVKAIDSH
+686 QNEYEGFVKAIDGH

-719 YLPDIVRINYKC
+719 YLPDIVRINYKG
-731 LIYNIKT
+731 LIYNIKA

-753 ERYKTDKICLAEDH
+753 ECYKTDKIYLTEDH
-767 ISFDSLK
+767 ISFGSLK
-774 IIKQELYNKGLDK
+774 ITKQELYGQGLDK
-787 DFGVEQSTQ
+787 DFGIEQTKQPSSVVEPKDQD
-796 QSNEIEGKEQNV
+796 V
-808 KLGNVKLGYDGLR
+808 KSGYDSLER
-821 R
+821 

>member
-1 MIVKISKEEKGI
+1 MIVKISKGEKGV

-48 EKHQSKKKNKK
+48 EKHQRKKKNKK
-59 HNYYHISLSFT
+59 YNYYHISLSFT
-70 SEEWNKLYESGNI
+70 SEEWSRLYESGNI
-83 DELIIDFLRL
+83 DEFIMDFLKL

-161 SVKTGGVIYT
+161 SVKTGGAIYA
-171 KGASKQQAKAVMAK
+171 KGASKQQAKAIMAK

-228 QKVRKGKEKDMQMK
+228 QKVKKGKEKDTQMK

-256 EQNISVEEL
+256 KQNISVEEL

-277 LRMIEEDESL
+277 LRMIEEDESF

-319 PEMVNDKYKVRV
+319 PEMVNDKYKVSV

-361 ELEQMLIEIQANKN
+361 ELEQMLIELQANKN
-375 KPKITLSVSSDFNT
+375 EPKITLSVSSDFST
-389 PNKDSKT
+389 PNKAPKT
-396 QVLNNWK
+396 QVLNSWK
-403 TIQIEPYNLKSVLKN
+403 TIRIEPYNLKSVLKN
-418 YSAISVASFKNKNEE
+418 YSAISVASFKDKNEE
-433 DSGIDGITPVLI
+433 YSSIDSITPTLI
-445 YDIDNS
+445 YDIDS
-451 KFTISDAQNLLQSKG
+451 PKFTINDAQNLLQSKG
-466 VKGFIYPTTYQ
+466 IKGFIYPTSYQ
-477 ATDTKVEKF
+477 APDAKVENF

-523 YPSKFHY
+523 YPSNFHY
-530 TPVPGAELVS
+530 TPVPGSELVS
-540 ISGKTLD
+540 IRGKTFD
-547 NTRAIEE
+547 NTRAIED
-554 AGLKTDINNMDI
+554 ASLKTDINNMDI

-577 RYELSHEPKDA
+577 RYELSHEPKDT
-588 DSHIKRASYQ
+588 DSHIKRANYQ

-628 SDKSDRYLY
+628 SSNSSRYLY
-637 LSEENT
+637 LPEENT
-643 AYSFNQNRHYTP
+643 VYSFSQNRLYTP
-655 YIYIRDKFDEA
+655 YIYIRDKFYEA

-674 LNDDVI
+674 LNDDLI
-680 KKIGLK
+680 KKLGIT
-686 QNEYEGFVKAIDSH
+686 QNEYEGFVKAIDGH

-753 ERYKTDKICLAEDH
+753 ERYKTDKISLANDH
-767 ISFDSLK
+767 ISFGSLK
-774 IIKQELYNKGLDK
+774 ITKQELYGQGLDSN
-787 DFGVEQSTQ
+787 FGAEQTKQPS
-796 QSNEIEGKEQNV
+796 SMIETKEWNV
-808 KLGNVKLGYDGLR
+808 KSGHDGLER
-821 R
+821 

>member
-1 MIVKISKEEKGI
+1 MIVKISKGEKGV

-59 HNYYHISLSFT
+59 YNYYHISLSFT
-70 SEEWNKLYESGNI
+70 SEEWSRLYESGNI
-83 DELIIDFLRL
+83 DEFIMDFLRL

-116 EPYIPRPEGALENRT
+116 EPYIPRPEGALENRV

-171 KGASKQQAKAVMAK
+171 KGASKQQTKAIMAK
-185 SVEKFKRVV
+185 SAEKFKRVV

-228 QKVRKGKEKDMQMK
+228 QKVKKGKEKDTQMK

-250 PKANTK
+250 PKDSTK

-277 LRMIEEDESL
+277 LRMIEEDESF

-297 LNAVDIR
+297 LNAIDIR

-319 PEMVNDKYKVRV
+319 PKIVNGKYKASVV
-331 DGFKGTY
+331 GFKGTY

-361 ELEQMLIEIQANKN
+361 ELEQMLIELQANKN
-375 KPKITLSVSSDFNT
+375 EPKITLSVSSDFSA
-389 PNKDSKT
+389 PNKNPKT
-396 QVLNNWK
+396 QVLNSWE

-418 YSAISVASFKNKNEE
+418 YSAISVASFKDKSEE
-433 DSGIDGITPVLI
+433 ANDIDGIAPTLI
-445 YDIDNS
+445 YDIDS
-451 KFTISDAQNLLQSKG
+451 PKFTINDAQNLLQSKG
-466 VKGFIYPTTYQ
+466 IKGFIYPTSYQ
-477 ATDTKVEKF
+477 VPDAKVENF
-486 KLIIPTTKAPSL
+486 KLIIPTTDAPSL

-530 TPVPGAELVS
+530 TPVPGSELVS

-547 NTRAIEE
+547 NTRAIED
-554 AGLKTDINNMDI
+554 ASLKTDINNMDV
-566 KAIYEDLQKLR
+566 KALEENLQKLR
-577 RYELSHEPKDA
+577 IYELSCEPKDNNL
-588 DSHIKRASYQ
+588 HIKRVSYQ
-598 AISSMISIKELIEYF
+598 AISSKIPIKELIEYF

-628 SDKSDRYLY
+628 SGKSGRYLY
-637 LSEENT
+637 LPEENT
-643 AYSFNQNRHYTP
+643 AYSFSQNRHYTP
-655 YIYIRDKFDEA
+655 YIYIRDKFYEA

-674 LNDDVI
+674 YDDDLI
-680 KKIGLK
+680 QKLSITK
-686 QNEYEGFVKAIDSH
+686 NEYEGFVKVIDNH

-731 LIYNIKT
+731 LIYSIKT

-753 ERYKTDKICLAEDH
+753 ECYKTDKISLANDH
-767 ISFDSLK
+767 ISFGSLK
-774 IIKQELYNKGLDK
+774 ITKQELYGQGLDK
-787 DFGVEQSTQ
+787 DFGIEQTKQPSSVVEPKDQD
-796 QSNEIEGKEQNV
+796 V
-808 KLGNVKLGYDGLR
+808 KSGYDSLER
-821 R
+821 

>member
-1 MIVKISKEEKGI
+1 M
-13 ADYLKTGK
+13 
-21 KRDSKLT
+21 
-28 RDEKD
+28 
-33 DRLPLAGNLDLIEMS
+33 
-48 EKHQSKKKNKK
+48 
-59 HNYYHISLSFT
+59 
-70 SEEWNKLYESGNI
+70 
-83 DELIIDFLRL
+83 DFLRL

-98 DIDELLFYAE
+98 DIEELLFYVE

-228 QKVRKGKEKDMQMK
+228 QKVRKGKEKDTQMK

-265 LADAR
+265 LADAK

-277 LRMIEEDESL
+277 LRMIEEDESF
-287 KKDYYDRAKR
+287 KKDYYDRAKK

-304 EFLPMI
+304 ELLPMI
-310 NAKFNITAK
+310 NAKFNIAAK
-319 PEMVNDKYKVRV
+319 AEMVNDKYKVRV

-361 ELEQMLIEIQANKN
+361 ELEQMLIELQANKN
-375 KPKITLSVSSDFNT
+375 EPKITLSVSSDFNT
-389 PNKDSKT
+389 PNKDPKT
-396 QVLNNWK
+396 QVLNSWK
-403 TIQIEPYNLKSVLKN
+403 TIRIEPYNLKSVLKN
-418 YSAISVASFKNKNEE
+418 YSAISVASFKDKNEE
-433 DSGIDGITPVLI
+433 DSSIDGITPTLI
-445 YDIDNS
+445 YDIYS
-451 KFTISDAQNLLQSKG
+451 PKFTINDAQNLLQSKG
-466 VKGFIYPTTYQ
+466 IKGFIYPTTYQ
-477 ATDTKVEKF
+477 APDTKVEKF

-512 GLYNIVNNQSL
+512 GLYNIVNNSSL
-523 YPSKFHY
+523 HYSKFHY

-577 RYELSHEPKDA
+577 RYELSHEPKDT

-613 DESAVLKEYKNHQIL
+613 DESAVLKEYKNHQII
-628 SDKSDRYLY
+628 SGKSGRYLY
-637 LSEENT
+637 LPEENT

-680 KKIGLK
+680 KKLGLK
-686 QNEYEGFVKAIDSH
+686 QNEYEGFVKAIDGH

-719 YLPDIVRINYKC
+719 YLPDIVKINYKG

-753 ERYKTDKICLAEDH
+753 ECYKTDKISIANDH
-767 ISFDSLK
+767 ISFGSLK
-774 IIKQELYNKGLDK
+774 ITKQELYDQGLDR
-787 DFGVEQSTQ
+787 DFGIEQTKQSSSVVEA
-796 QSNEIEGKEQNV
+796 KEQNI
-808 KLGNVKLGYDGLR
+808 KSGYDSLDR
-821 R
+821 

>member
-1 MIVKISKEEKGI
+1 MIVKISKGEKGV

-48 EKHQSKKKNKK
+48 EKHQIKKKNKK
-59 HNYYHISLSFT
+59 YNYYHISLSFT
-70 SEEWNKLYESGNI
+70 SEEWSRLYESGNI
-83 DELIIDFLRL
+83 DEFIMDFLRL

-161 SVKTGGVIYT
+161 SVKTGGAIYT
-171 KGASKQQAKAVMAK
+171 KGASKQQAKAIMAK

-214 DQLEKQ
+214 DQLNKQ

-228 QKVRKGKEKDMQMK
+228 QKVKKGKEKDTQMK

-256 EQNISVEEL
+256 EQNTSVEEL
-265 LADAR
+265 LADAK

-277 LRMIEEDESL
+277 LRMIEEDESF
-287 KKDYYDRAKR
+287 KKNYYDRAKR

-361 ELEQMLIEIQANKN
+361 ELEQMLIELQVNKN
-375 KPKITLSVSSDFNT
+375 EPKITLSVSSDFST
-389 PNKDSKT
+389 PNKNPKT
-396 QVLNNWK
+396 QVLNSWK

-418 YSAISVASFKNKNEE
+418 YSAISVASFKDKNEE
-433 DSGIDGITPVLI
+433 DSSIDSITPTLI

-451 KFTISDAQNLLQSKG
+451 KFTANDAQNLLQSKG
-466 VKGFIYPTTYQ
+466 IKGFIYPTTYQ
-477 ATDTKVEKF
+477 APDTKVEKF
-486 KLIIPTTKAPSL
+486 KLIIPTTRAPSL

-523 YPSKFHY
+523 YPSNFHY
-530 TPVPGAELVS
+530 TPVPGSELVS
-540 ISGKTLD
+540 IRGKTFD
-547 NTRAIEE
+547 NTRAIED
-554 AGLKTDINNMDI
+554 ASLKTDINNMDI
-566 KAIYEDLQKLR
+566 KVIEKNLHNQRK
-577 RYELSHEPKDA
+577 YELSCEPKDTN
-588 DSHIKRASYQ
+588 SHIKRASYQ
-598 AISSMISIKELIEYF
+598 AISSKIPIKELIEYF
-613 DESAVLKEYKNHQIL
+613 DESTVFKKYKNHQIL
-628 SDKSDRYLY
+628 SGKSGRYLY
-637 LSEENT
+637 LPEENT
-643 AYSFNQNRHYTP
+643 AYSFSQNRHYTP
-655 YIYIRDKFDEA
+655 YIYIRDKFYEA

-674 LNDDVI
+674 YDDDLI
-680 KKIGLK
+680 QKLSITK
-686 QNEYEGFVKAIDSH
+686 NEYEGFVKVIDNH

-753 ERYKTDKICLAEDH
+753 ERYKTDKISLANDH
-767 ISFDSLK
+767 ISFGSLK
-774 IIKQELYNKGLDK
+774 ITKQELYDQGLDR
-787 DFGVEQSTQ
+787 DFGIEQTKQ
-796 QSNEIEGKEQNV
+796 PSNRAEGKEQNI
-808 KLGNVKLGYDGLR
+808 KSGYDSLER
-821 R
+821 

>member
-1 MIVKISKEEKGI
+1 MIVKISKGEKGI

-70 SEEWNKLYESGNI
+70 SEEWSRLYESGNI
-83 DELIIDFLRL
+83 DELIMDFLRL

-171 KGASKQQAKAVMAK
+171 KGVAKQQVKAVMAK
-185 SVEKFKRVV
+185 SAEKFKRVV

-207 EPLGMDE
+207 EPLSMDE

-228 QKVRKGKEKDMQMK
+228 QKVKKGKEKDTQMK

-265 LADAR
+265 LADAK

-277 LRMIEEDESL
+277 LRMVEEDGSF

-319 PEMVNDKYKVRV
+319 PEMVNGKYKVRV

-361 ELEQMLIEIQANKN
+361 ELEQMLIELQANKN
-375 KPKITLSVSSDFNT
+375 EPKITLSVSSDFSA
-389 PNKDSKT
+389 PNKDPKT

-403 TIQIEPYNLKSVLKN
+403 TIQIEPYNLKSILKN
-418 YSAISVASFKNKNEE
+418 YSAISVASFKDKNEE

-451 KFTISDAQNLLQSKG
+451 KFSANDAQNLLQSKG
-466 VKGFIYPTTYQ
+466 IKGFIYPTTYQ
-477 ATDTKVEKF
+477 TPGTKVEKF
-486 KLIIPTTKAPSL
+486 KLIIPTTRAPSL

-530 TPVPGAELVS
+530 TPVPGSEVIS
-540 ISGKTLD
+540 ISGKTFD
-547 NTRAIEE
+547 NTRAIED

-566 KAIYEDLQKLR
+566 KAIYEVLQNQRK
-577 RYELSHEPKDA
+577 YELSHEPKN
-588 DSHIKRASYQ
+588 SNLHIKRASYQ
-598 AISSMISIKELIEYF
+598 AISSKIPIKELIEYF
-613 DESAVLKEYKNHQIL
+613 DESTMVKKYKDYQIL
-628 SDKSDRYLY
+628 SGNSGRYLY

-643 AYSFNQNRHYTP
+643 AYSFSQNRHYTP
-655 YIYIRDKFDEA
+655 YIYIRDKFYDA

-711 NRTESFKK
+711 NRTENFKK
-719 YLPDIVRINYKC
+719 YLSDIAKINYKG
-731 LIYNIKT
+731 LIHNIKT

-753 ERYKTDKICLAEDH
+753 ERYETDKICLAEDH

-774 IIKQELYNKGLDK
+774 IIKQKLYNQGLDK

-808 KLGNVKLGYDGLR
+808 KLGYDGLR

>member
-1 MIVKISKEEKGI
+1 MIVKISKGEKGV

-48 EKHQSKKKNKK
+48 EKHQIKKKNKK
-59 HNYYHISLSFT
+59 YNYYHISLSFT
-70 SEEWNKLYESGNI
+70 SEEWSRLYESGNI
-83 DELIIDFLRL
+83 DEFIMDFLRL

-116 EPYIPRPEGALENRT
+116 EPYIPRPEGTLENKV

-161 SVKTGGVIYT
+161 SVKTGGAIYT

-185 SVEKFKRVV
+185 SAEKFKRVV

-228 QKVRKGKEKDMQMK
+228 QKVKKGKEKDTQMK

-250 PKANTK
+250 PKDSTK
-256 EQNISVEEL
+256 KQNISVEEL

-277 LRMIEEDESL
+277 LRMIEEDESF

-310 NAKFNITAK
+310 NAKFNITTK
-319 PEMVNDKYKVRV
+319 PEMVNDKYKVSV

-361 ELEQMLIEIQANKN
+361 ELEQMLIELQANKN
-375 KPKITLSVSSDFNT
+375 EPKITLSVSSDFST
-389 PNKDSKT
+389 PNKAPKT
-396 QVLNNWK
+396 QVLNSWK
-403 TIQIEPYNLKSVLKN
+403 TIRIEPYNLKSVLKN
-418 YSAISVASFKNKNEE
+418 YSAISVASFKDKNEE
-433 DSGIDGITPVLI
+433 DSSIDGITPTLI

-451 KFTISDAQNLLQSKG
+451 KFTISDAQNLLQSKEI
-466 VKGFIYPTTYQ
+466 KGFIYPTTYQ
-477 ATDTKVEKF
+477 TPDTKVENF

-498 NEYDEYIKEITREL
+498 NEYNEYIKEITREL

-530 TPVPGAELVS
+530 TPVPGSELVC

-547 NTRAIEE
+547 NTRAIED
-554 AGLKTDINNMDI
+554 AGLKTDLNNMDI
-566 KAIYEDLQKLR
+566 KVIEKNLQNLR
-577 RYELSHEPKDA
+577 KYELSHEPKDTNLR
-588 DSHIKRASYQ
+588 IKRISYQ
-598 AISSMISIKELIEYF
+598 AISSKISIKELIEYF

-628 SDKSDRYLY
+628 SGKSGRYLY
-637 LSEENT
+637 LPEENT

-655 YIYIRDKFDEA
+655 YIYIRDKFYEA
-666 ARKIKTGF
+666 AKKIKNGL

-680 KKIGLK
+680 TKLGLK
-686 QNEYEGFVKAIDSH
+686 QNEYEGFIKGIDDH

-719 YLPDIVRINYKC
+719 YLPDIVKINYQG

-753 ERYKTDKICLAEDH
+753 ERYKTDKISLANDH
-767 ISFDSLK
+767 ISFGSLK
-774 IIKQELYNKGLDK
+774 ITKQELYNQGLDK

-808 KLGNVKLGYDGLR
+808 KLGYDGLR

>member
-1 MIVKISKEEKGI
+1 MIVKISKGEKGV

-21 KRDSKLT
+21 KRNSKLT

-48 EKHQSKKKNKK
+48 EKHQIKKKNKK
-59 HNYYHISLSFT
+59 YNYYHISLSFT
-70 SEEWNKLYESGNI
+70 SEEWSRLYESGNI
-83 DELIIDFLRL
+83 DEFIMDFLRL

-116 EPYIPRPEGALENRT
+116 EPYIPRPEGTLENKV

-171 KGASKQQAKAVMAK
+171 KGAAKQQIKAVMAK
-185 SVEKFKRVV
+185 SAEKFKRVV

-207 EPLGMDE
+207 EPLSMDE
-214 DQLEKQ
+214 DKLEKQ

-228 QKVRKGKEKDMQMK
+228 QKVRKGKEKDTQIK

-277 LRMIEEDESL
+277 LRMIEEDESF

-319 PEMVNDKYKVRV
+319 PEMVNDKYKVSV

-361 ELEQMLIEIQANKN
+361 ELEQMLIELQANKN
-375 KPKITLSVSSDFNT
+375 EPKITLSVSSDFNT
-389 PNKDSKT
+389 PNKDPKT
-396 QVLNNWK
+396 QVLNSWK
-403 TIQIEPYNLKSVLKN
+403 TIRIEPYNLKSVLKN
-418 YSAISVASFKNKNEE
+418 YSAISVASFKDKNEE
-433 DSGIDGITPVLI
+433 YSSIDSITPTLI
-445 YDIDNS
+445 YDIDS
-451 KFTISDAQNLLQSKG
+451 PKFTINDAQNLLQSKEI
-466 VKGFIYPTTYQ
+466 KGFIYPTTYQ
-477 ATDTKVEKF
+477 APDTKVEKF
-486 KLIIPTTKAPSL
+486 KLIIPTAKAPSL

-523 YPSKFHY
+523 YPSNFHY
-530 TPVPGAELVS
+530 TPVPGSELVS
-540 ISGKTLD
+540 IRGKTFD
-547 NTRAIEE
+547 NTRAIED
-554 AGLKTDINNMDI
+554 ASLKTDINNMDI

-577 RYELSHEPKDA
+577 RYELSHEPKDT
-588 DSHIKRASYQ
+588 DSHIKRANYQ

-628 SDKSDRYLY
+628 SSNSSRYLY
-637 LSEENT
+637 LPEENT
-643 AYSFNQNRHYTP
+643 VYSFSQNRLYTP
-655 YIYIRDKFDEA
+655 YIYIRDKFYEA

-674 LNDDVI
+674 LNDDLI
-680 KKIGLK
+680 KKLGIT
-686 QNEYEGFVKAIDSH
+686 QNEYEGFVKAIDGH

-753 ERYKTDKICLAEDH
+753 KCYKADKISLANDH
-767 ISFDSLK
+767 ISFGSLK
-774 IIKQELYNKGLDK
+774 ITKQELYGQGLDSN
-787 DFGVEQSTQ
+787 FGAEQTKQPS
-796 QSNEIEGKEQNV
+796 SMIETKEWNV
-808 KLGNVKLGYDGLR
+808 KSGHDSLER
-821 R
+821 

>member
-1 MIVKISKEEKGI
+1 MIVKISKGEKGI

-48 EKHQSKKKNKK
+48 EKYQIKKKNKK
-59 HNYYHISLSFT
+59 YNYYHISLSFT
-70 SEEWNKLYESGNI
+70 SEEWSRLYESGNI
-83 DELIIDFLRL
+83 YEFIMDFLRL

-149 LIVSFENMKFTH
+149 LIISFENMEFTH
-161 SVKTGGVIYT
+161 SVKTGGAIYA
-171 KGASKQQAKAVMAK
+171 KGAAKQQVKAIMAK
-185 SVEKFKRVV
+185 SAEKFKRVV

-214 DQLEKQ
+214 DQLNKQ

-228 QKVRKGKEKDMQMK
+228 QKVKKGKEKDTQMK

-256 EQNISVEEL
+256 EQNTSVEEL
-265 LADAR
+265 LADAK
-270 NSTADYL
+270 NFTADYL
-277 LRMIEEDESL
+277 LRMIEKDESF

-361 ELEQMLIEIQANKN
+361 ELEQMLIELQVNKN
-375 KPKITLSVSSDFNT
+375 EPKITLSVSSDFST
-389 PNKDSKT
+389 PNKNPKT
-396 QVLNNWK
+396 QVLNSWK
-403 TIQIEPYNLKSVLKN
+403 TIQIEPYNLKSILKN
-418 YSAISVASFKNKNEE
+418 YSAVSVASFKDKSEE
-433 DSGIDGITPVLI
+433 ASSVDGITPTLI

-451 KFTISDAQNLLQSKG
+451 KFSANDAQNLLQSKG
-466 VKGFIYPTTYQ
+466 IKGFIYPTTYQ
-477 ATDTKVEKF
+477 TPDTKVEKF

-498 NEYDEYIKEITREL
+498 NEYDEYIKETTREL

-530 TPVPGAELVS
+530 TPVPGSEVVS
-540 ISGKTLD
+540 IRGKTFD
-547 NTRAIEE
+547 NTRAIED
-554 AGLKTDINNMDI
+554 AGLKTDLNNMDI
-566 KAIYEDLQKLR
+566 KAIEENLQKLR
-577 RYELSHEPKDA
+577 RYELSHEPKD
-588 DSHIKRASYQ
+588 SNLHIKRASYQ
-598 AISSMISIKELIEYF
+598 AISSKIPIKELIEYF
-613 DESAVLKEYKNHQIL
+613 DESTMVKKYKDYQIL
-628 SDKSDRYLY
+628 FNNNSRYLY

-643 AYSFNQNRHYTP
+643 AYSFSQNRHYTP
-655 YIYIRDKFDEA
+655 YIYIRDKFYEA

-674 LNDDVI
+674 YDDDLI
-680 KKIGLK
+680 QKLSITK
-686 QNEYEGFVKAIDSH
+686 NEYEGFVKDIDNH

-711 NRTESFKK
+711 NRTENFKK
-719 YLPDIVRINYKC
+719 YLSDIAKINYKG

-738 YMKDWQDMQGFNKLK
+738 YMKDWQDMQGFNNLK

-774 IIKQELYNKGLDK
+774 IIKQELYGQGLDSN
-787 DFGVEQSTQ
+787 FGAEQTKQPS
-796 QSNEIEGKEQNV
+796 SMIETKEWNV
-808 KLGNVKLGYDGLR
+808 KSGHDSLER
-821 R
+821 

>member
-1 MIVKISKEEKGI
+1 MIVKISKGEKGI

-48 EKHQSKKKNKK
+48 EKHQIKKKNKK
-59 HNYYHISLSFT
+59 YNYYHISLSFT
-70 SEEWNKLYESGNI
+70 SEEWSRLYESGNI
-83 DELIIDFLRL
+83 DEFIMDFLKL

-228 QKVRKGKEKDMQMK
+228 QKVRKGKEKDTQMK
-242 IETDVVIE
+242 IERDVVIE

-277 LRMIEEDESL
+277 LRMIEEDESF

-297 LNAVDIR
+297 LNAIDIR

-319 PEMVNDKYKVRV
+319 PEVVNDKYKVSV

-361 ELEQMLIEIQANKN
+361 ELEQMLIELQVDKN
-375 KPKITLSVSSDFNT
+375 EPKIILSVSSDFGA
-389 PNKDSKT
+389 PNKDPKI
-396 QVLNNWK
+396 QVLNNWE
-403 TIQIEPYNLKSVLKN
+403 TIQIEPYNLKSILKN
-418 YSAISVASFKNKNEE
+418 YSAISVASFKDKNEE
-433 DSGIDGITPVLI
+433 DSSIDGITPTLI
-445 YDIDNS
+445 YDIDS
-451 KFTISDAQNLLQSKG
+451 PKFTINDAQNLLQSKG
-466 VKGFIYPTTYQ
+466 IKGFIYPTTYQ
-477 ATDTKVEKF
+477 APDTKVEKF
-486 KLIIPTTKAPSL
+486 KLIIPTAKAPSL

-512 GLYNIVNNQSL
+512 GLCNIVNNSSL

-530 TPVPGAELVS
+530 TPVPGSEVVS
-540 ISGKTLD
+540 IRGKTLD
-547 NTRAIEE
+547 NTRAIED
-554 AGLKTDINNMDI
+554 ASLKTDINNMDI
-566 KAIYEDLQKLR
+566 KVIEKNLQNLR
-577 RYELSHEPKDA
+577 KYELSHEPKDTN
-588 DSHIKRASYQ
+588 SHIKRASYQ
-598 AISSMISIKELIEYF
+598 AISSKIPIKELIEYF
-613 DESAVLKEYKNHQIL
+613 DESTVFKKYKNHQIL
-628 SDKSDRYLY
+628 SGKSGRYLY
-637 LSEENT
+637 LPEENT

-655 YIYIRDKFDEA
+655 YIYIRDKFYEA

-674 LNDDVI
+674 YDDDDLI
-680 KKIGLK
+680 KKLGIT
-686 QNEYEGFVKAIDSH
+686 QNEYEGFAKGIDGH
-700 LDINRYYLAFI
+700 LDINGYYLVFI
-711 NRTESFKK
+711 NRIENFKK
-719 YLPDIVRINYKC
+719 YLSDIVRINYQG

-753 ERYKTDKICLAEDH
+753 ERYKTDKICLTEDH
-767 ISFDSLK
+767 ISFGSLK
-774 IIKQELYNKGLDK
+774 ITKQELYNQGLDK
-787 DFGVEQSTQ
+787 DFGVEQSKQ
-796 QSNEIEGKEQNV
+796 PSNMIETKEQSV
-808 KLGNVKLGYDGLR
+808 KSGYDGLGR
-821 R
+821 

>member
-1 MIVKISKEEKGI
+1 MIVKISKGEKGV

-48 EKHQSKKKNKK
+48 ERHQSKKKNKK
-59 HNYYHISLSFT
+59 YNYYHISLSFT
-70 SEEWNKLYESGNI
+70 SEEWSRLYESGNI
-83 DELIIDFLRL
+83 DEFIMDFLRL

-161 SVKTGGVIYT
+161 SVKTGGAIYA
-171 KGASKQQAKAVMAK
+171 KGASKQQAKAIMAK

-207 EPLGMDE
+207 EPLSMDE
-214 DQLEKQ
+214 DKLEKQ

-228 QKVRKGKEKDMQMK
+228 QKVRKGKEKDTQIK

-256 EQNISVEEL
+256 EQNISIEEL

-270 NSTADYL
+270 NSTADYI
-277 LRMIEEDESL
+277 LRMIEEDDGF

-361 ELEQMLIEIQANKN
+361 ELEQMLIELQVNKN
-375 KPKITLSVSSDFNT
+375 EPKITLSVSSDFSA
-389 PNKDSKT
+389 PNKDPKT
-396 QVLNNWK
+396 QVLNNWE
-403 TIQIEPYNLKSVLKN
+403 TIQIEPYNLKSILKN
-418 YSAISVASFKNKNEE
+418 YSAISVASFKDKSEE
-433 DSGIDGITPVLI
+433 ASSVDGITPTLI
-445 YDIDNS
+445 YDINNS
-451 KFTISDAQNLLQSKG
+451 KFTANDAQNLLQSKG
-466 VKGFIYPTTYQ
+466 IKGFIYPTTYQ
-477 ATDTKVEKF
+477 APDAKVENF

-530 TPVPGAELVS
+530 TPVPGSELVC

-547 NTRAIEE
+547 NTRAIED
-554 AGLKTDINNMDI
+554 AGLKTDLNNMDI
-566 KAIYEDLQKLR
+566 KVIEKNLQNLR
-577 RYELSHEPKDA
+577 KYELSHEPKDTNLR
-588 DSHIKRASYQ
+588 IKRISYQ
-598 AISSMISIKELIEYF
+598 AISSKISIKELIEYF
-613 DESAVLKEYKNHQIL
+613 DESTVLKEYKNHQIL
-628 SDKSDRYLY
+628 SGKSGRYLY
-637 LSEENT
+637 LPEENT

-655 YIYIRDKFDEA
+655 YIYIRDKFYEA
-666 ARKIKTGF
+666 AKKIKNGL

-680 KKIGLK
+680 KKLGLK
-686 QNEYEGFVKAIDSH
+686 QNEYEGFIKGIDDH
-700 LDINRYYLAFI
+700 L
-711 NRTESFKK
+711 E
-719 YLPDIVRINYKC
+719 
-731 LIYNIKT
+731 
-738 YMKDWQDMQGFNKLK
+738 
-753 ERYKTDKICLAEDH
+753 
-767 ISFDSLK
+767 
-774 IIKQELYNKGLDK
+774 
-787 DFGVEQSTQ
+787 
-796 QSNEIEGKEQNV
+796 
-808 KLGNVKLGYDGLR
+808 
-821 R
+821 

>member
-1 MIVKISKEEKGI
+1 MIVKISKGEKGV

-48 EKHQSKKKNKK
+48 ERHQSKKKNKK

-70 SEEWNKLYESGNI
+70 SEEWSRLYESGNI
-83 DELIIDFLRL
+83 DEFIMDFLKL

-149 LIVSFENMKFTH
+149 LIVSFENMKFTY
-161 SVKTGGVIYT
+161 SVKTGGAIYA
-171 KGASKQQAKAVMAK
+171 KGAAKQQVKAIMAK

-207 EPLGMDE
+207 EPLSMDE
-214 DQLEKQ
+214 DQLKKQ

-228 QKVRKGKEKDMQMK
+228 QKVKKGKEKDTHMK

-265 LADAR
+265 LADAK

-277 LRMIEEDESL
+277 LRMIEEDESF

-297 LNAVDIR
+297 LNAMDIR

-319 PEMVNDKYKVRV
+319 PKIVNDKYKVSV
-331 DGFKGTY
+331 DEFKGTY

-361 ELEQMLIEIQANKN
+361 ELEQMLIELQANKN
-375 KPKITLSVSSDFNT
+375 EPKITLSVSSDFST
-389 PNKDSKT
+389 LNKDPKT
-396 QVLNNWK
+396 QVLNSWE
-403 TIQIEPYNLKSVLKN
+403 TIQIEPYNLKSILKN
-418 YSAISVASFKNKNEE
+418 YSAISVASFKDKSEE
-433 DSGIDGITPVLI
+433 ASGIDGITPTLI
-445 YDIDNS
+445 YDIDS
-451 KFTISDAQNLLQSKG
+451 PKFTISDAQNLLQSKG
-466 VKGFIYPTTYQ
+466 IKGFIYPTTYQ
-477 ATDTKVEKF
+477 APGTKVEKF

-530 TPVPGAELVS
+530 TPVPGSEVVS
-540 ISGKTLD
+540 ISGKTFD
-547 NTRAIEE
+547 NTRAIED
-554 AGLKTDINNMDI
+554 ASLKTDINNMDI
-566 KAIYEDLQKLR
+566 RAIYEVLQNQRK
-577 RYELSHEPKDA
+577 YELSHEPKDSN
-588 DSHIKRASYQ
+588 SHIKRASYQ
-598 AISSMISIKELIEYF
+598 AISSKIPIKELIEYF
-613 DESAVLKEYKNHQIL
+613 DESTMVKKYKDYQIL
-628 SDKSDRYLY
+628 SGNSGRYLY

-643 AYSFNQNRHYTP
+643 VYSFSQNRHYTP
-655 YIYIRDKFDEA
+655 YIYIRDKFYDA
-666 ARKIKTGF
+666 ARKINTGF
-674 LNDDVI
+674 YDDDLI
-680 KKIGLK
+680 QKLSITK
-686 QNEYEGFVKAIDSH
+686 NEYECFVKDIDNH

-711 NRTESFKK
+711 NRTENFKK
-719 YLPDIVRINYKC
+719 YLSDIAKINYKG

-753 ERYKTDKICLAEDH
+753 ERYKTDNISLANDH
-767 ISFDSLK
+767 ISFGSLK
-774 IIKQELYNKGLDK
+774 ITKQELYGQGLDNN
-787 DFGVEQSTQ
+787 FGVEQSKQ
-796 QSNEIEGKEQNV
+796 QSNRAEAKEQNI
-808 KLGNVKLGYDGLR
+808 KSGYDGLER
-821 R
+821 

>member
-1 MIVKISKEEKGI
+1 MIVKISKGEKGI

-59 HNYYHISLSFT
+59 YNYYHISLSFT
-70 SEEWNKLYESGNI
+70 SEEWSRLYENGNI
-83 DELIIDFLRL
+83 DEFIMDFLKL

-171 KGASKQQAKAVMAK
+171 KGASKQQAKAIMAK

-228 QKVRKGKEKDMQMK
+228 QKVRKGKEKDTQMK

-265 LADAR
+265 LADAK

-277 LRMIEEDESL
+277 LRMIEEDESF
-287 KKDYYDRAKR
+287 KKDYYDRAKK

-304 EFLPMI
+304 ELLPMI
-310 NAKFNITAK
+310 NAKFNIAAK
-319 PEMVNDKYKVRV
+319 AEMVNDKYKVRV

-361 ELEQMLIEIQANKN
+361 ELEQMLIELQANKN
-375 KPKITLSVSSDFNT
+375 EPKITLSVSSDFST
-389 PNKDSKT
+389 PNKNPKT
-396 QVLNNWK
+396 QVLNSWK

-418 YSAISVASFKNKNEE
+418 YSAISVASFKDKNEE
-433 DSGIDGITPVLI
+433 DSSIDSITPTLI

-451 KFTISDAQNLLQSKG
+451 KFTANDAQNLLQSKG
-466 VKGFIYPTTYQ
+466 IKGFIYPTTYQ
-477 ATDTKVEKF
+477 TPDTKVEKF
-486 KLIIPTTKAPSL
+486 KLIIPTTKAPSV

-547 NTRAIEE
+547 NTRAIED
-554 AGLKTDINNMDI
+554 ASLKTDINNMDI
-566 KAIYEDLQKLR
+566 KVIEKNLHNQRK
-577 RYELSHEPKDA
+577 YELSCEPKDTN
-588 DSHIKRASYQ
+588 SHIKRASYQ
-598 AISSMISIKELIEYF
+598 AISSKIPIKELIEYF
-613 DESAVLKEYKNHQIL
+613 DESTVLKKYKNHQIL
-628 SDKSDRYLY
+628 SGKSGRYLY
-637 LSEENT
+637 LPEENT
-643 AYSFNQNRHYTP
+643 AYSFSQNRHYTP
-655 YIYIRDKFDEA
+655 YIYIRDKFYEA

-674 LNDDVI
+674 YDDDLI
-680 KKIGLK
+680 QKLRLK
-686 QNEYEGFVKAIDSH
+686 QNEYEGFVKAIDGH

-719 YLPDIVRINYKC
+719 YLPDIVRINYKG
-731 LIYNIKT
+731 LIYNIKA

-753 ERYKTDKICLAEDH
+753 ECYKTDKISLTNDH
-767 ISFDSLK
+767 ISFGSLK
-774 IIKQELYNKGLDK
+774 ITKQELYDQGLDR
-787 DFGVEQSTQ
+787 DFGIEQTKQPSNIVEA
-796 QSNEIEGKEQNV
+796 KEQNI
-808 KLGNVKLGYDGLR
+808 KSGYDSLER
-821 R
+821 

>member
-1 MIVKISKEEKGI
+1 MIVKISKGEKGI

-70 SEEWNKLYESGNI
+70 SEEWSRLYESGNI
-83 DELIIDFLRL
+83 DEFIMDFLKL

-116 EPYIPRPEGALENRT
+116 EPYIPRPEGALENRV

-171 KGASKQQAKAVMAK
+171 KGASKQQTKAIMAK

-228 QKVRKGKEKDMQMK
+228 QKVKKGKEKDTQMK

-250 PKANTK
+250 PKDSTK

-277 LRMIEEDESL
+277 LRMIEEDESF

-297 LNAVDIR
+297 LNAIDIR

-310 NAKFNITAK
+310 NAKFNITTK
-319 PEMVNDKYKVRV
+319 PKIVNDKYKVSV

-361 ELEQMLIEIQANKN
+361 ELEQMLIELQANKN
-375 KPKITLSVSSDFNT
+375 EPKITLSVSSDFSA
-389 PNKDSKT
+389 PNKNPKT
-396 QVLNNWK
+396 QVLNSWE

-418 YSAISVASFKNKNEE
+418 YSAISVASFKDKSEE
-433 DSGIDGITPVLI
+433 ANDIDGITPTLI
-445 YDIDNS
+445 YDIDS
-451 KFTISDAQNLLQSKG
+451 PKFTINDAQNLLQSKG
-466 VKGFIYPTTYQ
+466 IKGFIYPTSYQ
-477 ATDTKVEKF
+477 VPDAKVENF
-486 KLIIPTTKAPSL
+486 KLIIPTTDAPSL

-512 GLYNIVNNQSL
+512 GLYNIVNNSSL
-523 YPSKFHY
+523 HHSKFHY
-530 TPVPGAELVS
+530 TPVPGSELVS

-547 NTRAIEE
+547 NTRAIED
-554 AGLKTDINNMDI
+554 ASLKTDINNMDV
-566 KAIYEDLQKLR
+566 KAIEGNLQNLR
-577 RYELSHEPKDA
+577 KYELSHEPKDTK
-588 DSHIKRASYQ
+588 SHIKRASYQ

-613 DESAVLKEYKNHQIL
+613 DESTVFKKYKDYQVLFNN
-628 SDKSDRYLY
+628 SGRYLY
-637 LSEENT
+637 LPEENT
-643 AYSFNQNRHYTP
+643 AYSFSQNRHYSP
-655 YIYIRDKFDEA
+655 YIYISDKFYEA
-666 ARKIKTGF
+666 VRKIKTGF

-680 KKIGLK
+680 KKLGLK
-686 QNEYEGFVKAIDSH
+686 QNEYEGFVKAIDGH

-719 YLPDIVRINYKC
+719 YLPDIVRINYKG
-731 LIYNIKT
+731 LIYNIKA

-753 ERYKTDKICLAEDH
+753 ECYKTDKIYLTEDH
-767 ISFDSLK
+767 ISFGSLK
-774 IIKQELYNKGLDK
+774 ITKQELYGQGLDK
-787 DFGVEQSTQ
+787 DFGIEQTKQPPSVVEPKDQD
-796 QSNEIEGKEQNV
+796 V
-808 KLGNVKLGYDGLR
+808 KSGYDSLER
-821 R
+821 

>member
-1 MIVKISKEEKGI
+1 MIVKISKGEKGV

-48 EKHQSKKKNKK
+48 ERHQSKKKNKK
-59 HNYYHISLSFT
+59 YNYYHISLSFT

-83 DELIIDFLRL
+83 DDLIMDFLKL

-116 EPYIPRPEGALENRT
+116 EPYIPRPEGALENRV

-161 SVKTGGVIYT
+161 SVKTGGAIYA
-171 KGASKQQAKAVMAK
+171 KGASKQQAKAIMAK

-207 EPLGMDE
+207 EPLGMGE

-228 QKVRKGKEKDMQMK
+228 QKVRKGKEKDTQMK

-277 LRMIEEDESL
+277 LRMIEEDESF

-319 PEMVNDKYKVRV
+319 PEMVNDKYKVSV

-361 ELEQMLIEIQANKN
+361 ELEQMLIELQANKN
-375 KPKITLSVSSDFNT
+375 EPKITLSVSSDFNT
-389 PNKDSKT
+389 PNKDPKT
-396 QVLNNWK
+396 QVLNSWK
-403 TIQIEPYNLKSVLKN
+403 TIRIEPYNLKSVLKN
-418 YSAISVASFKNKNEE
+418 YSAISVASFKDKNEE
-433 DSGIDGITPVLI
+433 YSSIDSITPTLI
-445 YDIDNS
+445 YDIDS
-451 KFTISDAQNLLQSKG
+451 PKFTINDAQNLLQSKEI
-466 VKGFIYPTTYQ
+466 KGFIYPTTYQ
-477 ATDTKVEKF
+477 APDTKVEKF
-486 KLIIPTTKAPSL
+486 KLIIPTAKAPSL

-523 YPSKFHY
+523 YPSNFHY
-530 TPVPGAELVS
+530 TPVPGSELVS
-540 ISGKTLD
+540 IRGKTFD
-547 NTRAIEE
+547 NTRAIED
-554 AGLKTDINNMDI
+554 ASLKTDINNMDI

-577 RYELSHEPKDA
+577 RYELSHEPKDT
-588 DSHIKRASYQ
+588 DSHIKRANYQ

-628 SDKSDRYLY
+628 SSNSSRYLY
-637 LSEENT
+637 LPEENT
-643 AYSFNQNRHYTP
+643 VYSFSQNRLYTP
-655 YIYIRDKFDEA
+655 YIYIRDKF
-666 ARKIKTGF
+666 
-674 LNDDVI
+674 L
-680 KKIGLK
+680 
-686 QNEYEGFVKAIDSH
+686 
-700 LDINRYYLAFI
+700 
-711 NRTESFKK
+711 
-719 YLPDIVRINYKC
+719 
-731 LIYNIKT
+731 
-738 YMKDWQDMQGFNKLK
+738 
-753 ERYKTDKICLAEDH
+753 
-767 ISFDSLK
+767 
-774 IIKQELYNKGLDK
+774 
-787 DFGVEQSTQ
+787 
-796 QSNEIEGKEQNV
+796 
-808 KLGNVKLGYDGLR
+808 
-821 R
+821 

>member
-1 MIVKISKEEKGI
+1 M
-13 ADYLKTGK
+13 
-21 KRDSKLT
+21 
-28 RDEKD
+28 
-33 DRLPLAGNLDLIEMS
+33 
-48 EKHQSKKKNKK
+48 
-59 HNYYHISLSFT
+59 
-70 SEEWNKLYESGNI
+70 
-83 DELIIDFLRL
+83 DFLKL

-116 EPYIPRPEGALENRT
+116 EPYIPRPEGTLENKV

-161 SVKTGGVIYT
+161 SVKTGGAIYT
-171 KGASKQQAKAVMAK
+171 KGASKQQAKAIMAK
-185 SVEKFKRVV
+185 SAEKFKRVV

-214 DQLEKQ
+214 DQLNKQ

-228 QKVRKGKEKDMQMK
+228 QKVKKGKEKDTQMK

-265 LADAR
+265 LADAK

-277 LRMIEEDESL
+277 LRMIEEDESF
-287 KKDYYDRAKR
+287 KKDYYDRAKK

-304 EFLPMI
+304 ELLPMI
-310 NAKFNITAK
+310 NAKFNIAAK
-319 PEMVNDKYKVRV
+319 AEMVNDKYKVRV

-361 ELEQMLIEIQANKN
+361 ELEQMLIELQANKN
-375 KPKITLSVSSDFNT
+375 EPKITLSVSSDFST
-389 PNKDSKT
+389 PNKDPKT
-396 QVLNNWK
+396 QVLNSWE
-403 TIQIEPYNLKSVLKN
+403 TIRIEPYNLKSVLKN
-418 YSAISVASFKNKNEE
+418 YSAISVASFKDKNEE
-433 DSGIDGITPVLI
+433 DSSIDSITPTLI

-451 KFTISDAQNLLQSKG
+451 KFAISDAQNLLQSKG

-477 ATDTKVEKF
+477 TPDTKVEKF
-486 KLIIPTTKAPSL
+486 KLIIPTTRAPSL

-512 GLYNIVNNQSL
+512 RLYNIVNNSSL
-523 YPSKFHY
+523 HPSKFHY
-530 TPVPGAELVS
+530 TPVPGSEVVS

-547 NTRAIEE
+547 NTRAIED

-566 KAIYEDLQKLR
+566 KAIYEDLQNQRK
-577 RYELSHEPKDA
+577 YELSHEPKD
-588 DSHIKRASYQ
+588 SNLHIKRASYQ
-598 AISSMISIKELIEYF
+598 AISSKIPIKELIEYF
-613 DESAVLKEYKNHQIL
+613 DESTVFKKYKNHQIL
-628 SDKSDRYLY
+628 SGKSGRYLY
-637 LSEENT
+637 LPEENT

-655 YIYIRDKFDEA
+655 YIYIRDKFYEA

-674 LNDDVI
+674 YDNDLI
-680 KKIGLK
+680 QKLSITK
-686 QNEYEGFVKAIDSH
+686 NEYEGFVKVIDNH

-731 LIYNIKT
+731 LIYSIKT

-753 ERYKTDKICLAEDH
+753 ECYKTDKISLANDH
-767 ISFDSLK
+767 ISFGSLK
-774 IIKQELYNKGLDK
+774 ITKQELYDQGLDR
-787 DFGVEQSTQ
+787 DFGIEQTKQPSSVAEHKDQ
-796 QSNEIEGKEQNV
+796 DV
-808 KLGNVKLGYDGLR
+808 KSEYDGLGR
-821 R
+821 

>member
-1 MIVKISKEEKGI
+1 MIVKISKGEKGV

-48 EKHQSKKKNKK
+48 ERHQSKKKNKK

-70 SEEWNKLYESGNI
+70 SEEWSRLYESGNI
-83 DELIIDFLRL
+83 DEFIMDFLRL

-116 EPYIPRPEGALENRT
+116 EPYIPRPEGALENRV

-171 KGASKQQAKAVMAK
+171 KGASKQQTKAIMAK

-207 EPLGMDE
+207 EPLNMDE

-228 QKVRKGKEKDMQMK
+228 QKVKKGKEKDTQMK

-250 PKANTK
+250 PKDSTK

-277 LRMIEEDESL
+277 LRMIEEDESF

-297 LNAVDIR
+297 LNAIDIR

-310 NAKFNITAK
+310 NAKFNITTK
-319 PEMVNDKYKVRV
+319 PKIVNDKYKVSV

-361 ELEQMLIEIQANKN
+361 ELEQMLIELQANKN
-375 KPKITLSVSSDFNT
+375 EPKITLSVSSDFSA
-389 PNKDSKT
+389 PNKNPKT
-396 QVLNNWK
+396 QVLNSWE

-418 YSAISVASFKNKNEE
+418 YSAISVASFKDKSEE
-433 DSGIDGITPVLI
+433 ANDIDGITPTLI
-445 YDIDNS
+445 YDIDS
-451 KFTISDAQNLLQSKG
+451 PKFTINDAQNLLQSKG
-466 VKGFIYPTTYQ
+466 IKGFIYPTSYQ
-477 ATDTKVEKF
+477 VPDAKVENF
-486 KLIIPTTKAPSL
+486 KLIIPTTDAPSL

-512 GLYNIVNNQSL
+512 GLYNIVNNSSL
-523 YPSKFHY
+523 HHSKFHY
-530 TPVPGAELVS
+530 TPVPGSELVS

-547 NTRAIEE
+547 NTRAIED
-554 AGLKTDINNMDI
+554 ASLKTDINNMDV
-566 KAIYEDLQKLR
+566 KAIEGNLQNLR
-577 RYELSHEPKDA
+577 KYELSHEPKDTK
-588 DSHIKRASYQ
+588 SHIKRASYQ

-613 DESAVLKEYKNHQIL
+613 DESTVFKKYKDYQVLFNN
-628 SDKSDRYLY
+628 SGRYLY
-637 LSEENT
+637 LPEENT
-643 AYSFNQNRHYTP
+643 AYSFSQNRHYSP
-655 YIYIRDKFDEA
+655 YIYIRDKFYEA
-666 ARKIKTGF
+666 VRKIKTGF

-680 KKIGLK
+680 KKLGLK
-686 QNEYEGFVKAIDSH
+686 QNEYEGFVKAIDGH

-719 YLPDIVRINYKC
+719 YLPDIVRINYKG
-731 LIYNIKT
+731 LIYNIKA
-738 YMKDWQDMQGFNKLK
+738 YMKDWQDMQGFSKLK
-753 ERYKTDKICLAEDH
+753 ECYKTDKIYLTEDH
-767 ISFDSLK
+767 ISFGSLK
-774 IIKQELYNKGLDK
+774 ITKQELYGQGLDK
-787 DFGVEQSTQ
+787 DFGIEQTKQPSSVVEPKDQD
-796 QSNEIEGKEQNV
+796 V
-808 KLGNVKLGYDGLR
+808 KSGYDSLER
-821 R
+821 

>member
-1 MIVKISKEEKGI
+1 MIVKISKGEKGI

-48 EKHQSKKKNKK
+48 ERYQSKKKNKK

-70 SEEWNKLYESGNI
+70 SEEWSRLYESGNI
-83 DELIIDFLRL
+83 DDLIMDFLKL

-116 EPYIPRPEGALENRT
+116 EPYIPRPEGALENRV

-161 SVKTGGVIYT
+161 SVKTGGAIYT
-171 KGASKQQAKAVMAK
+171 KGAAKQQVKAIMAK
-185 SVEKFKRVV
+185 SAEKFKRVV

-228 QKVRKGKEKDMQMK
+228 QKVKKGKEKDTQMK
-242 IETDVVIE
+242 IETNVVIE

-256 EQNISVEEL
+256 EQDISVEEL

-277 LRMIEEDESL
+277 LRMIEEDESF
-287 KKDYYDRAKR
+287 KKDYYDRAKK

-304 EFLPMI
+304 ELLPMI
-310 NAKFNITAK
+310 NAKFNIAAK
-319 PEMVNDKYKVRV
+319 AEMVNDKYKVRV

-361 ELEQMLIEIQANKN
+361 ELEQMLIELQANKN
-375 KPKITLSVSSDFNT
+375 EPKITLSVSSDFNT
-389 PNKDSKT
+389 PNKDPKT
-396 QVLNNWK
+396 QVLNNWE
-403 TIQIEPYNLKSVLKN
+403 TIRIEPYNLKSILKN
-418 YSAISVASFKNKNEE
+418 YSAISVASFKDKSEE
-433 DSGIDGITPVLI
+433 ASSIDGITPTLI
-445 YDIDNS
+445 YDIDS
-451 KFTISDAQNLLQSKG
+451 PKFTINDAQNLLQSKG
-466 VKGFIYPTTYQ
+466 IKGFIYPTSYQ
-477 ATDTKVEKF
+477 APDAKVEKF

-523 YPSKFHY
+523 YHSKFHY
-530 TPVPGAELVS
+530 TPVSGSELVS
-540 ISGKTLD
+540 ISGKTFD
-547 NTRAIEE
+547 NTRAIED
-554 AGLKTDINNMDI
+554 ASLKTDINNMDI
-566 KAIYEDLQKLR
+566 RAIYEVLQNQRK
-577 RYELSHEPKDA
+577 YELSHEPKD
-588 DSHIKRASYQ
+588 SNLHIKRASYQ
-598 AISSMISIKELIEYF
+598 AISSKIPIKELIEYF
-613 DESAVLKEYKNHQIL
+613 DESTIIKKYKDYQIL
-628 SDKSDRYLY
+628 YGNSGRYLY

-680 KKIGLK
+680 KKLGLK
-686 QNEYEGFVKAIDSH
+686 QNEYEGFVKVIDNH

-711 NRTESFKK
+711 NRTENFKK
-719 YLPDIVRINYKC
+719 YLSDIAKINYKG

-753 ERYKTDKICLAEDH
+753 ERYKTDKISLANDH
-767 ISFDSLK
+767 ISFGSLK
-774 IIKQELYNKGLDK
+774 ITKQELYDQGLDK
-787 DFGVEQSTQ
+787 NFGVEQTKQ
-796 QSNEIEGKEQNV
+796 PSNIVEAKEQNV
-808 KLGNVKLGYDGLR
+808 KSGYDSLGR
-821 R
+821 

>member
-1 MIVKISKEEKGI
+1 MIVKISKGEKGI

-48 EKHQSKKKNKK
+48 EKHQRKKKNKK
-59 HNYYHISLSFT
+59 YNYYHISLSFT
-70 SEEWNKLYESGNI
+70 SEEWSRLYESGNI
-83 DELIIDFLRL
+83 DEFIMDFLKL

-98 DIDELLFYAE
+98 DIEELLFYVE

-161 SVKTGGVIYT
+161 SVKTGGAIYT
-171 KGASKQQAKAVMAK
+171 KGAAKQQVKAVMAK
-185 SVEKFKRVV
+185 SAEKFKRVV

-228 QKVRKGKEKDMQMK
+228 QKVKKGKEKDTQMK

-256 EQNISVEEL
+256 EQNISVEEI
-265 LADAR
+265 LADAK

-277 LRMIEEDESL
+277 LRMIEEDESF

-297 LNAVDIR
+297 LNAMDIR

-319 PEMVNDKYKVRV
+319 PKIVNDKYKVSV

-361 ELEQMLIEIQANKN
+361 ELEQMLIELQANKN
-375 KPKITLSVSSDFNT
+375 EPKITLSVSSDFNT
-389 PNKDSKT
+389 PNKDPKT
-396 QVLNNWK
+396 QVLNNWE

-418 YSAISVASFKNKNEE
+418 YSAISVASFKDKNEE
-433 DSGIDGITPVLI
+433 DSSIDSITPTLI
-445 YDIDNS
+445 YDIDS
-451 KFTISDAQNLLQSKG
+451 PKFTINDAQNLLQSKG
-466 VKGFIYPTTYQ
+466 IKGFIYPTRYQ
-477 ATDTKVEKF
+477 ATNTKVEKF
-486 KLIIPTTKAPSL
+486 KLIIPTTKASSL

-530 TPVPGAELVS
+530 TPVPGSEVVS

-547 NTRAIEE
+547 NTRAIED
-554 AGLKTDINNMDI
+554 ASLKTDINNMDI
-566 KAIYEDLQKLR
+566 KVIEKNLHNQRK
-577 RYELSHEPKDA
+577 YELSCEPKDTN
-588 DSHIKRASYQ
+588 SHIKRASYQ
-598 AISSMISIKELIEYF
+598 AISSKIPIKELIEYF
-613 DESAVLKEYKNHQIL
+613 DESTVFKKYKNHQIL
-628 SDKSDRYLY
+628 SGKSGRYLY
-637 LSEENT
+637 LPEENT
-643 AYSFNQNRHYTP
+643 AYSFSQNRHYTP
-655 YIYIRDKFDEA
+655 YIYIRDKFYEA

-674 LNDDVI
+674 YDDDLI
-680 KKIGLK
+680 QKLSITK
-686 QNEYEGFVKAIDSH
+686 NEYEGFVKVIDNH

-731 LIYNIKT
+731 LIYSIKT

-753 ERYKTDKICLAEDH
+753 ECYKTDKISLANDH
-767 ISFDSLK
+767 ISFGSLK
-774 IIKQELYNKGLDK
+774 ITKQELYDQGLDR
-787 DFGVEQSTQ
+787 DFGIEQTKQ
-796 QSNEIEGKEQNV
+796 PSNRAEGKEQNI
-808 KLGNVKLGYDGLR
+808 KSGYDSLER
-821 R
+821 